1 MKRLVLSLGTFVIAA
16 LGQLTFGQTTLPC
29 TTDVTKPK
37 VFVVQ
42 PSLAGFGAGTQADPY
57 KLRLTVPQ
65 GSSGQ
70 AVAYVYGD
78 SGNVAYFTPSNLAD
92 GVAKVVIPAASTYS
106 GNPSNPAGTSNVVI
120 AHSRDNCGTVRLGG
134 TPSPQAPYTSVK
146 YPKMTISRGVFTCA
160 DVPLGPI
167 QVFYYSTDQAGNLD
181 TTAPRS
187 FWVRVYDISAPTAI
201 GKNQTIA
208 LDATGNLTLS
218 QAQING
224 FNNGSFSDCSANLQ
238 YSVNRT
244 SFNCSDVGAPVALT
258 LTVTNPSNGQSSTT
272 AVTLTVT
279 DVTAPLITVN
289 ATQTAPFNLVLG
301 ANGTGTVTLA
311 NLATVSDACTANPT
325 TTVTPSSFS
334 CAHVGLQTVTITSTD
349 ARGNSSTATAYVN
362 VIDATNP
369 TIVWNHVV
377 ANTPNTYEVRMS
389 GTYGATGSVQLNAGT
404 FFTAADAC
412 GAPTVVFTPATLA
425 CANVN
430 TPVAVAY
437 SVTDVNGNVVTGTVN
452 LVLRDQILPV
462 ANAVAS
468 LSRTIGT
475 VSGAN
480 QNGQGVAIVTP
491 NLVENGST
499 DNCSVQTQQLALAA
513 TGPWVSSLSFSCT
526 DIGTR
531 NIFYRVLDQ
540 SGNASTP
547 KTVALT
553 VTDVTAPVT
562 NTINYVYIL
571 YTNNMLNGEISVPPG
586 ALDPT
591 SYDNCG
597 IVSKTVTPR
606 YTFTCADVNQIF
618 TLTVTNVDAAGNTSS
633 GTAQVRVV
641 DVTQPVITVTNQNA
655 TLGAN
660 GTVNILTSAAVTA
673 TDECGIDS
681 LWLSKTLFTCAD
693 LGVNTINAFAR
704 DNSGLQRIEQ
714 LTVTIT
720 DQLAPTLNV
729 VASPITKSV
738 GTNGTASIA
747 LSDVFVSAS
756 DNCTAQP
763 VITYS
768 PTTISCAN
776 GTSAVVTVTARDAS
790 NNVTTKTVTVS
801 IVDAIAP
808 TLTAISTQPTVA
820 LGSNGTAS
828 ITASSLV
835 ASMTDN
841 CGTPVL
847 TSSQV
852 QFTCADKGV
861 QTISLTAT
869 DASGNATTVT
879 RTVLVEDN
887 SAPILATVAGTVTR
901 ALNASGSYTIQQNDV
916 VASATDN
923 CGITSLTW
931 SPLTLSCNDIAA
943 GGLITIT
950 AVDAEGN
957 STQAT
962 KLVNVIDNINPVLTL
977 NRANGDT
984 IRLDSNGVR
993 RVAINTGSSNQAPS
1007 GIDYIA
1013 SVTDNC
1019 GPVTN
1024 ALYVDGVL
1032 AANGFRDLNCL
1043 DVSRLFRTLP
1053 TNPNG
1058 LRQFTVVS
1066 TDAYGN
1072 TDTKSLS
1079 LFVVDLWAPKVF
1091 PKNTIYY
1098 LPQSGTG
1105 TASITVNA
1113 NVYNASTN
1121 PYGLDSASSDPC
1133 NIQESVGLTRGL
1145 LDSATQITPSASRTY
1160 DCGDLGDNFYFL
1172 KITDVNLNSAAVG
1185 ARVTVMDTIRPRL
1198 PLNAI
1203 AAEDTV
1209 FVNAAGNATYAPS
1222 VRSWIKRN
1230 VLDNISDCGL
1240 TFSASRTAFTCN
1252 DVKYTLDGNGFSQ
1265 YDVANSVY
1273 SVGVTVTDVAG
1284 NARVFNVP
1292 VRVMDRIRP
1301 TLVRDTFYVSLTNG
1315 IATVT
1320 AAQVLVTGYGTPG
1333 TPGYSAPVASDN
1345 CGLDILTAGISREIF
1360 FCENVGV
1367 NAMTA
1372 TIKDKSGNFSFL
1384 NFTVVVSDNV
1394 KPVAAT
1400 TASSY
1405 IVNLGATGSFLLR
1418 GRSDGGSTPT
1428 STHNPTF
1435 ASWLAPSTD
1444 DCGRLD
1450 YSAQLPALTCDSV
1463 GKTFNLKLYVADR
1476 NFPTTNKDTV
1486 TVAVTVRDLIAP
1498 TITGPINPVA
1508 LSLGAS
1514 GTAVVNLSQFNSR
1527 VSDNCSFVLSNKRNP
1542 YTCAQL
1548 GSNWDTLIATDAY
1561 GNKARLPF
1569 QVNVVDAVDPTVV
1582 VKSAPTRIYLGAD
1595 GLARIRFNATSGAPS
1610 NLVWQYVDSATTD
1623 NCTFTGTITSR
1634 DLFNCADAG
1643 TVVPVTGFVTDLSG
1657 NQVLFNTSVRIVDT
1671 VSPIFTSVQTAAI
1684 TVFAPENDCMQLVTW
1699 ATPTFTNADQN
1710 CPGSITVT
1718 YTMDGQPVATNLML
1732 VPVGV
1737 HQLVTTATDPW
1748 GNSRSAAAVVT
1759 VIDTTE
1765 PTAVLKPMAMVYVN
1779 AGGNVNVTSTDVLQ
1793 AINENCEVD
1802 TVIVSPNTFSCADL
1816 GLQTVSVTVLDVNGL
1831 SSTYSVNVTVVDNT
1845 APTINLVSTTPTV
1858 ALGATGTAS
1867 ITLAQLLATAGV
1879 TDNCT
1884 SPVTN
1889 VTLSKSSF
1897 TCTDKG
1903 VVSIVIT
1910 ATDGQGNTTVVSKEV
1925 NVVDAVAPVLTTKP
1939 ATLYL
1944 NASGQAQ
1951 LVSAAVVNALS
1962 TSDNCDQNLTYT
1974 LSKSVF
1980 SCADRGVNSV
1990 SVTATDD
1997 DGNATT
2003 LAAAVTVLDTV
2014 KPTLT
2019 LAGTTRT
2026 VTLGANGLGSITAN
2040 SLISNMADNCGIASV
2055 ILSDSTFNCA
2065 NVAAPQVVNVSV
2077 VDFAGNVRTRQ
2088 VTVTV
2093 VDPIAPV
2100 ITVKSTVAPKN
2111 LDANGIALI
2120 SLTDVVQDITDNCT
2134 ASNLIAV
2141 TYSPV
2146 SVNCTQVGSV
2156 TVTIN
2161 AVDASGNATTA
2172 TKVIEVRDQL
2182 APALVTKTY
2191 TLALNAFGNGQITS
2205 TNVINSLT
2213 DNCGTPTVTLS
2224 KTNFDCTNLGVNSV
2238 VVTAVDAN
2246 GNSVSSTAAVTVV
2259 DNTAPVL
2266 NTPSTPVVV
2275 TLSASGT
2282 ATLAQNAVVVSA
2294 TDNCSPVTVVY
2305 SPSVFN
2311 CTNVG
2316 NNTVTVTATDAS
2328 NNVTTANVAVT
2339 VQDVTAPVINV
2350 VAASVTKQLSATGSV
2365 NILLSDVMTSVT
2377 DNCTASSAITVT
2389 YTPSV
2394 VNCNGKGNV
2403 PVTITAT
2410 DASGNTATTVKN
2422 VLVVD
2427 VINPTISLTSTT
2439 LSLPLNAAGNASIPV
2454 GFATAT
2460 DNCGAPALTFS
2471 KSTFDCA
2478 NLGVNNVTVTA
2489 VDGSGNT
2496 ATAQITVT
2504 VVDNTAPALTLVSG
2518 PINVALSATGTAS
2531 VNAAGLVANATDN
2544 CAVSTITVSPNT
2556 FSCANIGA
2564 NTVTVIA
2571 TDATGNATS
2580 QTIQVNVVD
2589 NLAPVVTTVAT
2600 VPNIVLGANGTAS
2613 ITAAAVVSSVVDN
2626 CTTNP
2631 NVVITPNVFTC
2642 ADLGQVSVTI
2652 FASDAAG
2659 NISTTT
2665 KVVTVVDASA
2675 PVLVSTPQNVT
2686 LAACNANFTYAY
2698 QVTDNCGY
2706 TATMTAGYASGSLFP
2721 VGTTAVTWQF
2731 ADQSGNVTTHTFNVT
2746 VLPLGTYT
2754 LPSVNQVCA
2763 DNGPVNLTNGQA
2775 GLVFTG
2781 AGVADAGTTFR
2792 PSLVAPGTYTLNFVY
2807 TDANSCTQTGTYTI
2821 TVVPAQAKPSIVQVG
2836 ATTIESSLNGAAY
2849 LWFKNG
2855 APIAG
2860 AVNKQYTFTS
2870 GGNYEVRVTNL
2881 YGCSAKSNGFVVSA
2895 NGLSNDEIIKSVS
2908 LFPNP
2913 TASVVTVATSFE
2925 VPEPMNITV
2934 VDMRGA
2940 VIYTATMER
2949 GSLSH
2954 TIDMNAWPAATY
2966 QVILSN
2972 KSGDLSQVERVI
2984 KID

>member
-16 LGQLTFGQTTLPC
+16 LGQFSFGQTTLPC

-65 GSSGQ
+65 GSNGQ
-70 AVAYVYGD
+70 AIAYVYGD

-106 GNPSNPAGTSNVVI
+106 GNPSSPGGGSNIVI
-120 AHSRDNCGTVRLGG
+120 AHSSDNCGTTRLGAVG
-134 TPSPQAPYTSVK
+134 PPAPQAPYTSVK

-160 DVPLGPI
+160 DVALGPI
-167 QVFYYSTDQAGNLD
+167 QIFYYSTDQSGNLD
-181 TTAPRS
+181 TINPRS

-201 GKNQTIA
+201 GTNQTIA
-208 LDATGNLTLS
+208 LDATGNLTLT
-218 QAQING
+218 QAQINA

-244 SFNCSDVGAPVALT
+244 SFGCSDVGAPVALT

-272 AVTLTVT
+272 PVTLTVT
-279 DVTAPLITVN
+279 DVTAPAIAVS
-289 ATQTAPFNLVLG
+289 ATSASPYNLVLSAG
-301 ANGTGTVTLA
+301 GTGTVTLA

-325 TTVTPSSFS
+325 TVISPSTFG
-334 CAHVGLQTVTITSTD
+334 CAQVGLQTVTITSTD
-349 ARGNSSTATAYVN
+349 ARGNVSTATAVVN
-362 VIDATNP
+362 VTDATNP
-369 TIVWNHVV
+369 SIVWNNAVQ
-377 ANTPNTYEVRMS
+377 NTPNTYEVLMS
-389 GTYGATGSVQLNAGT
+389 GTYGANGTVQLNAGT
-404 FFTAADAC
+404 FFTVADAC
-412 GAPTVVFTPATLA
+412 GAPTVVFNPSTLA

-430 TPVAVAY
+430 TPVSVAY
-437 SVTDVNGNVVTGTVN
+437 TVTDVNGNAITGTVD
-452 LVLRDQILPV
+452 LILRDNIFPV
-462 ANAVAS
+462 ANAVTS
-468 LSRTIGT
+468 LSRTLST

-491 NLVENGST
+491 NMVENGST
-499 DNCSVQTQQLALAA
+499 DNCSVQTQQLALSA
-513 TGPWVSSLSFSCT
+513 TGPWLSSLSFTCSQV
-526 DIGTR
+526 GAR
-531 NIFYRVLDQ
+531 NIYYRVLDQ

-547 KTVALT
+547 RTVSLT
-553 VTDVTAPVT
+553 VTDATAPVT

-606 YTFTCADVNQIF
+606 YTFTCADVNQVF
-618 TLTVTNVDAAGNTSS
+618 TLTVTNVDAAGNTSF

-660 GTVNILTSAAVTA
+660 GTVNILTNAAVTA

-704 DNSGLQRIEQ
+704 DNSGLTRTTQ

-720 DQLAPTLNV
+720 DQLAPALNL
-729 VASPITKSV
+729 VASPITKQV
-738 GTNGTASIA
+738 GANGSATIS
-747 LSDVFVSAS
+747 LSDVFVSS
-756 DNCTAQP
+756 TDNCTAQP
-763 VITYS
+763 VITFS
-768 PTTISCAN
+768 PTTVNCSN
-776 GTSAVVTVTARDAS
+776 GTSALVTVTSRDAS
-790 NNVTTKTVTVS
+790 NNVTTGTVTVN
-801 IVDAIAP
+801 IVDPIG
-808 TLTAISTQPTVA
+808 PTVTA
-820 LGSNGTAS
+820 VSTRPTVVLGSNGTAS
-828 ITASSLV
+828 LTLSQLGSA
-835 ASMTDN
+835 TDN

-847 TSSQV
+847 TASQL
-852 QFTCADKGV
+852 QFTCADKGI
-861 QTISLTAT
+861 QTITLTAT
-869 DASGNATTVT
+869 DASGNVSTTT
-879 RTVLVEDN
+879 RTVEVVDN
-887 SAPILATVAGTVTR
+887 AAPVVTVVSGTVTR
-901 ALNASGSYTIQQNDV
+901 ALNAAGSYTILESDV

-923 CGITSLTW
+923 CEVTSLTW
-931 SPLTLSCNDIAA
+931 SPLTLNCNDIAT
-943 GGLITIT
+943 GRLVTVT
-950 AVDAEGN
+950 VKDAQN
-957 STQAT
+957 NTTVVT
-962 KLVNVIDNINPVLTL
+962 KTVNVVDNMNPVLTL

-984 IRLDSNGVR
+984 IRLDSLGQR
-993 RVAINTGSSNQAPS
+993 LVAINTGSSQVSNS

-1032 AANGFRDLNCL
+1032 ASNGSRQLTCL
-1043 DVSRLFRTLP
+1043 DVSRLFRSLP
-1053 TNPNG
+1053 SNPDG

-1072 TDTKSLS
+1072 SDTKSLS
-1079 LFVVDLWAPKVF
+1079 LFVIDLWAPKVF
-1091 PKNTIYY
+1091 PKNTVYY
-1098 LPQSGTG
+1098 LPQSVMG

-1113 NVYNASTN
+1113 NPYNLNTN
-1121 PYGLDSASSDPC
+1121 PFGLDSASSDPC
-1133 NIQESVGLTRGL
+1133 NDQEQVNLTRGL
-1145 LDSATQITPSASRTY
+1145 LDSATQITPTQSRTY
-1160 DCGDLGDNFYFL
+1160 DCENLGENLYFL

-1185 ARVTVMDTIRPRL
+1185 ARVIVMDTIRPSL
-1198 PLNAI
+1198 PNNVVP
-1203 AAEDTV
+1203 AEDTV
-1209 FVNAAGNATYAPS
+1209 FVNAAGVAVFNPNGN
-1222 VRSWIKRN
+1222 SWISQN
-1230 VLDNISDCGL
+1230 VVDNISDCGF
-1240 TFSASRTAFTCN
+1240 TFNANRTNFTCE
-1252 DVKYTLDGNGFSQ
+1252 DIEYTLDGNGFSQ

-1273 SVGVTVTDVAG
+1273 TVAVTVTDAAG
-1284 NARVFNVP
+1284 NARIFDVP

-1301 TLVRDTFYVSLTNG
+1301 TLVRDTFYVNLVNG
-1315 IATVT
+1315 VATVT
-1320 AAQVLVTGYGTPG
+1320 AAEVLVTGYGTPG
-1333 TPGYSAPVASDN
+1333 AANYSAPIASDN
-1345 CGLDILTAGISREIF
+1345 CGLDMLTAAISREVF
-1360 FCENVGV
+1360 FCQNVGV

-1384 NFTVVVSDNV
+1384 NFTVVVSDDV

-1405 IVNLGATGSFLLR
+1405 VVNLGATGSFLLR

-1463 GKTFNLKLYVADR
+1463 GQTFNLDLYVADR
-1476 NFPTTNKDTV
+1476 NFPISNKDTV
-1486 TVAVTVRDLIAP
+1486 TVSVTVRDLIAP
-1498 TITGPINPVA
+1498 VITGPINPVA
-1508 LSLGAS
+1508 LSLGAN
-1514 GTAVVNLSQFNSR
+1514 GTAAINLAPFNSL

-1548 GSNWDTLIATDAY
+1548 GSNWDTLIATDLY
-1561 GNKARLPF
+1561 GNKTKLPF

-1582 VKSAPTRIYLGAD
+1582 VKSAPTRIYLGTD

-1610 NLVWQYVDSATTD
+1610 NLVWQYIDSATTD
-1623 NCTFTGTITSR
+1623 NCSFTGTITSR
-1634 DLFNCADAG
+1634 DLFNCSDAN
-1643 TVVPVTGFVTDLSG
+1643 TVIPVTGLVTDASG
-1657 NQVLFNTSVRIVDT
+1657 NQVPFATSVRVVDT
-1671 VSPIFTSVQTAAI
+1671 VAPIFTTVQTAPI
-1684 TVFAPENDCMQLVTW
+1684 SVYAPENDCMQLVTW
-1699 ATPTFTNADQN
+1699 AVPTFTNADQN
-1710 CPGSITVT
+1710 CPGSIAVT
-1718 YTMDGQPVATNLML
+1718 YTMDGNPVATNLML

-1759 VIDTTE
+1759 VTDTTV
-1765 PTAVLKPMAMVYVN
+1765 PTAVLKPSAMVYLN

-1802 TVIVSPNTFSCADL
+1802 TVIVTPNTFSCAQL
-1816 GLQTVSVTVLDVNGL
+1816 GLRQVTVTVLDVNGL
-1831 SSTYSVNVTVVDNT
+1831 SNTYTTNVTVVDNS
-1845 APTINLVSTTPTV
+1845 APIINLVSGIPTV
-1858 ALGATGTAS
+1858 TLNASGTAT
-1867 ITLAQLLATAGV
+1867 ITAATLATSV

-1884 SPVTN
+1884 NPVTN

-1897 TCTDKG
+1897 NCTDKG

-1910 ATDGQGNTTVVSKEV
+1910 ATDAQGNTTVLSKEV
-1925 NVVDAVAPVLTTKP
+1925 NVVDAVAPVLTTQA

-1944 NASGQAQ
+1944 NSAGQAQ
-1951 LVSAAVVNALS
+1951 LVSSAVVNAAQ

-2003 LAAAVTVLDTV
+2003 LAAAVTVLDTI
-2014 KPTLT
+2014 KPSLT
-2019 LAGTTRT
+2019 LANATRT
-2026 VTLGANGLGSITAN
+2026 VTLNAAGSASVTAS

-2055 ILSDSTFNCA
+2055 ILSDSTFSCA
-2065 NVAAPQVVNVSV
+2065 DVVAPQVINVSV

-2093 VDPIAPV
+2093 LDQIAPV
-2100 ITVKSTVAPKN
+2100 IALKSIVAPKN
-2111 LDANGIALI
+2111 LDANGVALI
-2120 SLTDVVQDITDNCT
+2120 SLSDVVLDIQDNCT
-2134 ASNLIAV
+2134 PANLITV
-2141 TYSPV
+2141 THTPV
-2146 SVNCTQVGSV
+2146 SVNCSQVGSV
-2156 TVTIN
+2156 MVTVT
-2161 AVDASGNATTA
+2161 AVDASGNTTTV
-2172 TKVIEVRDQL
+2172 TKAIEVRDQL
-2182 APALVTKTY
+2182 APTLVTKSY
-2191 TLALNAFGNGQITS
+2191 TLALNAFGNGQITQN
-2205 TNVINSLT
+2205 NVIQTLT

-2238 VVTAVDAN
+2238 VVSATDAN
-2246 GNSVSSTAAVTVV
+2246 GNSVSFTAAVTVV

-2266 NTPSTPVVV
+2266 TTPSTPVVL
-2275 TLSASGT
+2275 TLNAAGS
-2282 ATLAQNAVVVSA
+2282 ATLAQNAVVVS
-2294 TDNCSPVTVVY
+2294 TSDNCSPVTVAY
-2305 SPSVFN
+2305 SPSAFN
-2311 CTNVG
+2311 CTNLG
-2316 NNTVTVTATDAS
+2316 NNTVSVTATDAS
-2328 NNVTTANVAVT
+2328 GNVTTANVAVT
-2339 VQDVTAPVINV
+2339 VLDGIAPTINV
-2350 VAASVTKQLSATGSV
+2350 VTGTVTKQLSATGSV
-2365 NILLSDVMTSVT
+2365 TILVADVMQSVT
-2377 DNCTASSAITVT
+2377 DNCTASGAISVAISPT
-2389 YTPSV
+2389 V
-2394 VNCNGKGNV
+2394 VNCSGKGNV

-2410 DASGNTATTVKN
+2410 DASGNVSTMVKN

-2427 VINPTISLTSTT
+2427 AINPTISLTSAT
-2439 LSLPLNAAGNASIPV
+2439 LSLPLNAAGNASIPA

-2460 DNCGAPALTFS
+2460 DNCGAPTLSFS

-2496 ATAQITVT
+2496 ATAQIVVT
-2504 VVDNTAPALTLVSG
+2504 VVDNTAPLLTLVNG
-2518 PINVALSATGTAS
+2518 PVNVALNATGTAT
-2531 VNAAGLVANATDN
+2531 VNAANLVANATDN
-2544 CAVSTITVSPNT
+2544 CAVTTITVSPNT

-2564 NTVTVIA
+2564 NTVTVTA
-2571 TDATGNATS
+2571 TDASGNSTPV
-2580 QTIQVNVVD
+2580 TIQVNVVD
-2589 NLAPVVTTVAT
+2589 NLAPVVTTVTSVPT
-2600 VPNIVLGANGTAS
+2600 VQLGANGTVS
-2613 ITAAAVVSSVVDN
+2613 ITAAALVSTVVDN

-2665 KVVTVVDASA
+2665 KVINVVDATAPVVVSA
-2675 PVLVSTPQNVT
+2675 PQTVT
-2686 LAACNANFTYAY
+2686 LAACNAVFNYNY

-2706 TATMTAGYASGSLFP
+2706 TATMTSGYASGTLFP
-2721 VGTTAVTWQF
+2721 VGTTTVTWQF

-2763 DNGPVNLTNGQA
+2763 DNGPVNLTNGQT

-2781 AGVADAGTTFR
+2781 AGVADGGTTFR
-2792 PSLVAPGTYTLNFVY
+2792 PSLVAAGTYTLNFVY

-2836 ATTIESSLNGAAY
+2836 ATTIESSLSGAAY

-2860 AVNKQYTFTS
+2860 AVNKQYSFTS

-2908 LFPNP
+2908 VFPNP

-2925 VPEPMNITV
+2925 VPEAMSIVV

-2949 GSLSH
+2949 GSLAH
-2954 TIDMNAWPAATY
+2954 TIDMSAWPAATY

>member
-16 LGQLTFGQTTLPC
+16 LGQLSFGQTTLPC

-42 PSLAGFGAGTQADPY
+42 PSLGGFGAGTQLDPY

-65 GSSGQ
+65 GSNGP

-78 SGNVAYFTPSNLAD
+78 SGNVAYFTPSTLAD
-92 GVAKVVIPAASTYS
+92 GVAKVVIPASSTYS
-106 GNPSNPAGTSNVVI
+106 GSPSSPSGTSNVVI

-134 TPSPQAPYTSVK
+134 TPSPQAPYTSLK

-160 DVPLGPI
+160 DVALGPI

-181 TTAPRS
+181 TINPRS
-187 FWVRVYDISAPTAI
+187 FWVRVYDISAPTAV

-208 LDATGNLTLS
+208 LDATGNLTLT

-238 YSVNRT
+238 YSVSRT
-244 SFNCSDVGAPVALT
+244 SFSCSDLGAPVALT
-258 LTVTNPSNGQSSTT
+258 LTVTNPSNGQSST
-272 AVTLTVT
+272 APVTLTVT
-279 DVTAPLITVN
+279 DVTAPAITVG

-301 ANGTGTVTLA
+301 ANGIGTVTLA
-311 NLATVSDACTANPT
+311 NLATVSDACTSNPT
-325 TTVTPSSFS
+325 TTITPSSFS
-334 CAHVGLQTVTITSTD
+334 CAQVGVRTVTITSTD

-362 VIDATNP
+362 VVDATNP

-377 ANTPNTYEVRMS
+377 SITTNTYEVRMS

-412 GAPTVVFTPATLA
+412 GAPTVVFTPATLT
-425 CANVN
+425 CTDVN

-462 ANAVAS
+462 ANAVAT
-468 LSRTIGT
+468 LSRTIGG

-480 QNGQGVAIVTP
+480 QNGQGVAVVTP

-513 TGPWVSSLSFSCT
+513 TGPWLSSLSFSCAQV
-526 DIGTR
+526 GTR

-540 SGNASTP
+540 SGNVSTT

-606 YTFTCADVNQIF
+606 YTFTCADVNQVF

-681 LWLSKTLFTCAD
+681 LWLSKTVFTCAD

-704 DNSGLQRIEQ
+704 DNSGLTRTTQ

-720 DQLAPTLNV
+720 DQLAPTLNL
-729 VASPITKSV
+729 VASPITKQV
-738 GTNGTASIA
+738 GANGTAAIV
-747 LSDVFVSAS
+747 LSDVFVSS
-756 DNCTAQP
+756 TDNCTAQP
-763 VITYS
+763 VITFS
-768 PTTISCAN
+768 PTTVNCSN
-776 GTSAVVTVTARDAS
+776 GTSAVVTVTSRDAS
-790 NNVTTKTVTVS
+790 NNVTTGTVTVN
-801 IVDAIAP
+801 IEDAIAP
-808 TLTAISTQPTVA
+808 VLTATTSQPIVA
-820 LGSNGTAS
+820 LGANGTAS
-828 ITASSLV
+828 ISAMFLV
-835 ASMTDN
+835 ATMTDN
-841 CGTPVL
+841 CGTPTL
-847 TSSQV
+847 TASQT
-852 QFTCADKGV
+852 QFTCADIGV

-879 RTVLVEDN
+879 RTVLVKDN
-887 SAPILATVAGTVTR
+887 SAPAVTTVAGTVTR
-901 ALNASGSYTIQQNDV
+901 ALNAAGSYTIQQSDI
-916 VASATDN
+916 VASAADN

-931 SPLTLSCNDIAA
+931 SPLTLNCSDIAT
-943 GGLITIT
+943 GRLVTVT
-950 AVDAEGN
+950 VKDAAN
-957 STQAT
+957 NTTVVT
-962 KLVNVIDNINPVLTL
+962 KTVNVVDNTNPVLTL

-984 IRLDSNGVR
+984 IRLDSNGQRV
-993 RVAINTGSSNQAPS
+993 VAINTGSNQVSNS

-1024 ALYVDGVL
+1024 ALFVDGVL
-1032 AANGFRDLNCL
+1032 AASGQRSLTCL

-1053 TNPNG
+1053 ANPNG
-1058 LRQFTVVS
+1058 LRTFTVVS

-1091 PKNTIYY
+1091 PKNTVYY

-1113 NVYNASTN
+1113 NVHSSNN
-1121 PYGLDSASSDPC
+1121 PFGLDSASSDPC
-1133 NIQESVGLTRGL
+1133 NDQENLALTRGL
-1145 LDSATQITPSASRTY
+1145 LDSATQITPTASRTY

-1185 ARVTVMDTIRPRL
+1185 ARVVVMDTIRPRL

-1222 VRSWIKRN
+1222 VRSWIKSN
-1230 VLDNISDCGL
+1230 VLDNISACGL
-1240 TFSASRTAFTCN
+1240 TFGASRTAFTCN
-1252 DVKYTLDGNGFSQ
+1252 DVIYTLDGNGFSQ

-1273 SVGVTVTDVAG
+1273 SVGVTVTDAAG

-1345 CGLDILTAGISREIF
+1345 CGLDVLTAAVSREIF

-1405 IVNLGATGSFLLR
+1405 IVNLGATGTFTLR
-1418 GRSDGGSTPT
+1418 GRSDGGTTAT

-1435 ASWLAPSTD
+1435 ASWLTPSTD

-1486 TVAVTVRDLIAP
+1486 TVSVTVRDLIAP

-1508 LSLGAS
+1508 LSLGAN

-1582 VKSAPTRIYLGAD
+1582 VKSAPTRIYLGTD
-1595 GLARIRFNATSGAPS
+1595 GLARIRFNATSGS
-1610 NLVWQYVDSATTD
+1610 TSSLVWQYVDSATTD
-1623 NCTFTGTITSR
+1623 NCSFTGSITSR
-1634 DLFNCADAG
+1634 DLFNCADAN
-1643 TVVPVTGFVTDLSG
+1643 TVIPVTGLVTDASG
-1657 NQVLFNTSVRIVDT
+1657 NQVPFATSVRVVDT
-1671 VSPIFTSVQTAAI
+1671 VAPIFATVQTAPI
-1684 TVFAPENDCMQLVTW
+1684 TVIAPENDCMQLVTW
-1699 ATPTFTNADQN
+1699 AIPTFSSVNQN
-1710 CPGSITVT
+1710 CPNVPTVT
-1718 YTMDGQPVATNLML
+1718 YFMDGNPVATNLML

-1737 HQLVTTATDPW
+1737 HQLVTTATDQW

-1759 VIDTTE
+1759 VRDTTK
-1765 PTAVLKPMAMVYVN
+1765 PTAVLKPMAMVFVN
-1779 AGGNVNVTSTDVLQ
+1779 ANGNVNVTSTDVLQ

-1802 TVIVSPNTFSCADL
+1802 TVIVSPNTFSCGQL
-1816 GLQTVSVTVLDVNGL
+1816 GLRAVTVTVLDVNGL
-1831 SSTYSVNVTVVDNT
+1831 SNTYSTNVTVVDNT

-1858 ALGATGTAS
+1858 ALGAAGSAT
-1867 ITLAQLLATAGV
+1867 ITLATLATSV

-1884 SPVTN
+1884 NPVTN

-1910 ATDGQGNTTVVSKEV
+1910 ATDGKGNTTVVSKEV

-1980 SCADRGVNSV
+1980 SCTDRGVNSV
-1990 SVTATDD
+1990 AVTATDD

-2014 KPTLT
+2014 KPSLT
-2019 LAGTTRT
+2019 LASAART
-2026 VTLGANGLGSITAN
+2026 VTLGANGLASITSS

-2065 NVAAPQVVNVSV
+2065 NVVAPQVVNVSV
-2077 VDFAGNVRTRQ
+2077 VDFAGNIRTRQ

-2093 VDPIAPV
+2093 VDPIAPL

-2120 SLTDVVQDITDNCT
+2120 SLTDVVQGITDNCT

-2213 DNCGTPTVTLS
+2213 DNCGTPTVSLS

-2266 NTPSTPVVV
+2266 TTPSTPVVV
-2275 TLSASGT
+2275 ALSTAGT
-2282 ATLAQNAVVVSA
+2282 ASLAQNAVVVS
-2294 TDNCSPVTVVY
+2294 TSDNCSPVTVVY

-2328 NNVTTANVAVT
+2328 GNVTTANVSVT

-2350 VAASVTKQLSATGSV
+2350 VAAAVTKQLSAAGSV
-2365 NILLSDVMTSVT
+2365 NILLSDVMSSAT
-2377 DNCTASSAITVT
+2377 DNCTASSAIAVT

-2410 DASGNTATTVKN
+2410 DASGNTTTTVKN

-2504 VVDNTAPALTLVSG
+2504 VVDNTAPALTLVNG
-2518 PINVALSATGTAS
+2518 PISVALSATGTAT

-2544 CAVSTITVSPNT
+2544 CAVTTIAVSPNT

-2564 NTVTVIA
+2564 NTVTVTA
-2571 TDATGNATS
+2571 TDASGNATA

-2626 CTTNP
+2626 CTTSP

-2665 KVVTVVDASA
+2665 KVVTVVDATA
-2675 PVLVSTPQNVT
+2675 PVLVNAPQTVT
-2686 LAACNANFTYAY
+2686 LAACNATFTYAY

-2721 VGTTAVTWQF
+2721 VGTTTVTWQF

-2763 DNGPVNLTNGQA
+2763 DNGPVNLTNGQT

-2781 AGVADAGTTFR
+2781 AGVTDAGATFR

-2807 TDANSCTQTGTYTI
+2807 TDANSCTQTGTFTI

-2836 ATTIESSLNGAAY
+2836 ATTIESSLSGAAY

-2881 YGCSAKSNGFVVSA
+2881 FGCSAKSNGFVVSA

-2913 TASVVTVATSFE
+2913 TTSVVTVATSFE

-2954 TIDMNAWPAATY
+2954 TIDMNSWPAATY

>member
-16 LGQLTFGQTTLPC
+16 LGQLSFGQTTLPC

-42 PSLAGFGAGTQADPY
+42 PSLGGFGDGTQLDPY
-57 KLRLTVPQ
+57 KLRLTAPQ
-65 GSSGQ
+65 GSNGL
-70 AVAYVYGD
+70 AVAYLYGD
-78 SGNVAYFTPSNLAD
+78 SGNVAYFTPSTLAD
-92 GVAKVVIPAASTYS
+92 GVAKVVIPASSTYS
-106 GNPSNPAGTSNVVI
+106 GSPSSPAGTSNIVI

-146 YPKMTISRGVFTCA
+146 YPKMTISRGAFTCA
-160 DVPLGPI
+160 DVALGPI
-167 QVFYYSTDQAGNLD
+167 QVFYYSTDQAGNFD
-181 TTAPRS
+181 TINPRS
-187 FWVRVYDISAPTAI
+187 FWVRVYDISAPTAV

-208 LDATGNLTLS
+208 LDATGNLTLT

-238 YSVNRT
+238 YSVSRT
-244 SFNCSDVGAPVALT
+244 SFDCTDLGAPVALT
-258 LTVTNPSNGQSSTT
+258 LTVTNPSNGQSST
-272 AVTLTVT
+272 APVTLTVT
-279 DVTAPLITVN
+279 DVTAPAISVS
-289 ATQTAPFNLVLG
+289 ATSASPYNLVLTAG
-301 ANGTGTVTLA
+301 GTGTVTLA

-325 TTVTPSSFS
+325 TVISPATFG
-334 CAHVGLQTVTITSTD
+334 CAQVGLQTVTITSTD
-349 ARGNSSTATAYVN
+349 ARGNVSTASAVVN
-362 VIDATNP
+362 VTDATNP

-377 ANTPNTYEVRMS
+377 TAAVNTYEVRMS

-412 GAPTVVFTPATLA
+412 GAPTVVFTPATLT
-425 CANVN
+425 CTDVN

-437 SVTDVNGNVVTGTVN
+437 SVTDVNGNVITGTVN
-452 LVLRDQILPV
+452 LVLVDQITPV
-462 ANAVAS
+462 ANAVAT

-480 QNGQGVAIVTP
+480 QNGQGVAVVTP

-499 DNCSVQTQQLALAA
+499 DNCSVQIQQLAISAN
-513 TGPWVSSLSFSCT
+513 GPWFPSLAFNCSLV
-526 DIGTR
+526 GAR

-553 VTDVTAPVT
+553 VTDATAPVT

-571 YTNNMLNGEISVPPG
+571 YTNNMLSGEISVPPG

-606 YTFTCADVNQIF
+606 YTFTCADVNQVF

-681 LWLSKTLFTCAD
+681 LWLSKTVFTCAD

-704 DNSGLQRIEQ
+704 DNSGLTRTTQ

-720 DQLAPTLNV
+720 DQLAPTLNL
-729 VASPITKSV
+729 VASPITKQV
-738 GTNGTASIA
+738 GANGTAAIV
-747 LSDVFVSAS
+747 LSDVFVSS
-756 DNCTAQP
+756 TDNCTAQP
-763 VITYS
+763 VITFS
-768 PTTISCAN
+768 PTTVNCSN
-776 GTSAVVTVTARDAS
+776 GTSAVVTVTSRDAS
-790 NNVTTKTVTVS
+790 NNVTTGTVTVN
-801 IVDAIAP
+801 IEDAIAP
-808 TLTAISTQPTVA
+808 TVTAVSTRPTVV
-820 LGSNGTAS
+820 LGSNGAAS
-828 ITASSLV
+828 LTVSQLGSA
-835 ASMTDN
+835 TDN
-841 CGTPVL
+841 CGTPAL
-847 TSSQV
+847 TASQL
-852 QFTCADKGV
+852 QFTCADKGI
-861 QTISLTAT
+861 QTITLTAT
-869 DASGNATTVT
+869 DASGNVSTTT
-879 RTVLVEDN
+879 RTVEVVDN
-887 SAPILATVAGTVTR
+887 ASPSVTVVSGTVTR
-901 ALNASGSYTIQQNDV
+901 ALNASGSYTIQESDV
-916 VASATDN
+916 VASAADN
-923 CGITSLTW
+923 CGVTSLTW
-931 SPLTLSCNDIAA
+931 SPLTLNCNDIAT
-943 GGLITIT
+943 GRLVTVT
-950 AVDAEGN
+950 VKDAAN
-957 STQAT
+957 NTTVVT
-962 KLVNVIDNINPVLTL
+962 KTVNVVDNTNPVLTL

-984 IRLDSNGVR
+984 IRLDSNGQR
-993 RVAINTGSSNQAPS
+993 IVAINTGSNQVSNS

-1024 ALYVDGVL
+1024 ALFVDGVL
-1032 AANGFRDLNCL
+1032 AASGQRQLTCL
-1043 DVSRLFRTLP
+1043 DVSRLFSTLP
-1053 TNPNG
+1053 LNPNG
-1058 LRQFTVVS
+1058 LRTFTVVS

-1072 TDTKSLS
+1072 SDTKSLS
-1079 LFVVDLWAPKVF
+1079 LFVVDLWAPQVF

-1113 NVYNASTN
+1113 NVHSTN
-1121 PYGLDSASSDPC
+1121 NPFGLDSASSDPC
-1133 NIQESVGLTRGL
+1133 NDQESIAITRGL
-1145 LDSATQITPSASRTY
+1145 LDSATQITPTASRTY

-1185 ARVTVMDTIRPRL
+1185 ARVIVMDTIRPSL

-1222 VRSWIKRN
+1222 VSSWIKSN
-1230 VLDNISDCGL
+1230 VLDNISVCGL
-1240 TFSASRTAFTCN
+1240 TFGASRTAFTCA

-1284 NARVFNVP
+1284 NARLFNVP
-1292 VRVMDRIRP
+1292 VRVMDRIKP

-1315 IATVT
+1315 SAIVT
-1320 AAQVLVTGYGTPG
+1320 AAQILVTGYGTPG
-1333 TPGYSAPVASDN
+1333 TPGYSPPVASDN
-1345 CGLDILTAGISREIF
+1345 CGLDLLTAGVSRELF
-1360 FCENVGV
+1360 FCEQVGV
-1367 NAMTA
+1367 NSMTA
-1372 TIKDKSGNFSFL
+1372 TIKDKSGNESYL
-1384 NFTVVVSDNV
+1384 IFTVVVSDNV

-1405 IVNLGATGSFLLR
+1405 IVNLGATGTFLLR
-1418 GRSDGGSTPT
+1418 GRSDGGSTAT
-1428 STHNPTF
+1428 SAHNPTF

-1463 GKTFNLKLYVADR
+1463 GQTFDLDLYVADR

-1486 TVAVTVRDLIAP
+1486 TVSVTVRDLIAP

-1508 LSLGAS
+1508 LSLGAN

-1582 VKSAPTRIYLGAD
+1582 VKSAPTRIYLGTD
-1595 GLARIRFNATSGAPS
+1595 GLARIRFNATSGS
-1610 NLVWQYVDSATTD
+1610 TSSLVWQYVDSATTD
-1623 NCTFTGTITSR
+1623 NCSFTGSITSR
-1634 DLFNCADAG
+1634 DLFNCADAN
-1643 TVVPVTGFVTDLSG
+1643 TVIPVTGLVTDASG
-1657 NQVLFNTSVRIVDT
+1657 NQVPFATSVRVVDT
-1671 VSPIFTSVQTAAI
+1671 VAPIFATVQTAPI
-1684 TVFAPENDCMQLVTW
+1684 TVIAPENDCMQLVTW
-1699 ATPTFTNADQN
+1699 AIPTFSSVNQN
-1710 CPGSITVT
+1710 CPNVPTVT
-1718 YTMDGQPVATNLML
+1718 YFMDGNPVATNLML

-1737 HQLVTTATDPW
+1737 HQLVTTATDQW

-1759 VIDTTE
+1759 VRDTTK
-1765 PTAVLKPMAMVYVN
+1765 PTAVLKPMAMVFVN
-1779 AGGNVNVTSTDVLQ
+1779 ANGNVNVTSTDVLQ

-1802 TVIVSPNTFSCADL
+1802 TVIVSPNTFSCGQL
-1816 GLQTVSVTVLDVNGL
+1816 GLRAVTVTVLDVNGL
-1831 SSTYSVNVTVVDNT
+1831 SNTYSTNVTVVDNT

-1858 ALGATGTAS
+1858 ALGAAGSAT
-1867 ITLAQLLATAGV
+1867 ITLATLATSV

-1884 SPVTN
+1884 NPVTN

-1910 ATDGQGNTTVVSKEV
+1910 ATDGKGNTTVVSKEV

-1951 LVSAAVVNALS
+1951 LVSAAVVNVLS

-1974 LSKSVF
+1974 LSKAVF
-1980 SCADRGVNSV
+1980 SCSDGGVNSV

-2014 KPTLT
+2014 KPSLT
-2019 LAGTTRT
+2019 LASAART
-2026 VTLGANGLGSITAN
+2026 VTLGANGLASITSS

-2065 NVAAPQVVNVSV
+2065 NVVAPQVVNVSV
-2077 VDFAGNVRTRQ
+2077 VDFAGNIRTRQ

-2093 VDPIAPV
+2093 VDPIAPL

-2120 SLTDVVQDITDNCT
+2120 SLTDVVQGITDNCT

-2266 NTPSTPVVV
+2266 TTPSTPVVV
-2275 TLSASGT
+2275 ALSTAGT
-2282 ATLAQNAVVVSA
+2282 ASLAQNAVVVS
-2294 TDNCSPVTVVY
+2294 TSDNCSPVTVVY

-2328 NNVTTANVAVT
+2328 NNVTTANVSVT

-2350 VAASVTKQLSATGSV
+2350 VSAAVTKQLSATGSV
-2365 NILLSDVMTSVT
+2365 NILLSDVMTSAT

-2410 DASGNTATTVKN
+2410 DASGNTTTTVKN

-2504 VVDNTAPALTLVSG
+2504 VVDNTAPALTLVNG
-2518 PINVALSATGTAS
+2518 PISVALSATGTAT

-2544 CAVSTITVSPNT
+2544 CAVTTIAVSPNT

-2564 NTVTVIA
+2564 NTVTVTA
-2571 TDATGNATS
+2571 TDASGNATA

-2626 CTTNP
+2626 CTTSP

-2665 KVVTVVDASA
+2665 KVVTVVDATA
-2675 PVLVSTPQNVT
+2675 PVLVNAPQTVT
-2686 LAACNANFTYAY
+2686 LAACNATFTYAY

-2721 VGTTAVTWQF
+2721 VGTTTVTWQF

-2763 DNGPVNLTNGQA
+2763 DNGPVNLTNGQT

-2781 AGVADAGTTFR
+2781 AGVTDAGATFR

-2807 TDANSCTQTGTYTI
+2807 TDANSCTQTGTFTI

-2836 ATTIESSLNGAAY
+2836 ATTIESSLSGAAY

-2881 YGCSAKSNGFVVSA
+2881 FGCSAKSNGFVVSA

-2913 TASVVTVATSFE
+2913 TTSVVTVATSFE

-2954 TIDMNAWPAATY
+2954 TIDMNSWPAATY

>member
-16 LGQLTFGQTTLPC
+16 LGQLSFGQTTLPC

-42 PSLAGFGAGTQADPY
+42 PSLGGFGAGTQADPY

-106 GNPSNPAGTSNVVI
+106 GNPSNPGGGSNVVI
-120 AHSRDNCGTVRLGG
+120 AHSRDNCGTTRLGAVG
-134 TPSPQAPYTSVK
+134 PPSPQAPYTSVK

-160 DVPLGPI
+160 DVALGPI
-167 QVFYYSTDQAGNLD
+167 QIFYYSTDQAGNLD
-181 TTAPRS
+181 TINPRS

-208 LDATGNLTLS
+208 LDASGNLTLT
-218 QAQING
+218 QAQINA

-272 AVTLTVT
+272 PVTLTVT
-279 DVTAPLITVN
+279 DVTAPAISVS
-289 ATQTAPFNLVLG
+289 ATSASPYNLVLSAG
-301 ANGTGTVTLA
+301 GTGTVTLA
-311 NLATVSDACTANPT
+311 NLATVTDACTANPT
-325 TTVTPSSFS
+325 TTISPSSFS

-349 ARGNSSTATAYVN
+349 ARGNVSTATAVVN

-377 ANTPNTYEVRMS
+377 QNTPNTFEVLMS
-389 GTYGATGSVQLNAGT
+389 GTYGASGSVQLNAGT

-430 TPVAVAY
+430 TPVSVAY
-437 SVTDVNGNVVTGTVN
+437 TVTDVNGNAITGTVN
-452 LVLRDQILPV
+452 LVLRDNILPV

-499 DNCSVQTQQLALAA
+499 DNCSVQTQQLALSA
-513 TGPWVSSLSFSCT
+513 TGPWVSSLSFNCSQVGART
-526 DIGTR
+526 
-531 NIFYRVLDQ
+531 IFYRVLDQ

-606 YTFTCADVNQIF
+606 YTFTCADVNQTF

-641 DVTQPVITVTNQNA
+641 DVTQPIITVTNQNA

-660 GTVNILTSAAVTA
+660 GTVNILTSSAVTA

-693 LGVNTINAFAR
+693 LGVNTVNAFAR
-704 DNSGLQRIEQ
+704 DNSGNVRNVQ

-720 DQLAPTLNV
+720 DQLAPSLNL
-729 VASPITKSV
+729 VASPITKQV
-738 GTNGTASIA
+738 GANGSATIS
-747 LSDVFVSAS
+747 LSDVFVSS
-756 DNCTAQP
+756 TDNCTAQP
-763 VITYS
+763 VITFS
-768 PTTISCAN
+768 PTTVNCSN
-776 GTSAVVTVTARDAS
+776 GTSAVVTVTSRDAS
-790 NNVTTKTVTVS
+790 NNVTTGTVTVN
-801 IVDAIAP
+801 IVDPIAP
-808 TLTAISTQPTVA
+808 TVTAVSTRPTIV

-828 ITASSLV
+828 LTVSQLGSA
-835 ASMTDN
+835 TDN
-841 CGTPVL
+841 CGTPAL
-847 TSSQV
+847 TASQL
-852 QFTCADKGV
+852 QFTCADKGI
-861 QTISLTAT
+861 QTITLTAT
-869 DASGNATTVT
+869 DASGNVSTTT
-879 RTVLVEDN
+879 RTVEVVDN
-887 SAPILATVAGTVTR
+887 AAPTVTLVAGTVTR
-901 ALNASGSYTIQQNDV
+901 ALNAAGSYTIQQSDI

-923 CGITSLTW
+923 CGVTSLTW
-931 SPLTLSCNDIAA
+931 APLTLNCNDIAT
-943 GGLITIT
+943 GRLVTVT
-950 AVDAEGN
+950 VKDAEN
-957 STQAT
+957 NTTVVT
-962 KLVNVIDNINPVLTL
+962 KTVNVVDNMNPVLTL

-984 IRLDSNGVR
+984 IRLDSLGQR
-993 RVAINTGSSNQAPS
+993 MVAINTGSNQISNSA
-1007 GIDYIA
+1007 IDYIA

-1024 ALYVDGVL
+1024 ALFVDGVL
-1032 AANGFRDLNCL
+1032 ASNGQRQLTCL
-1043 DVSRLFRTLP
+1043 DVSRLFRSLP
-1053 TNPNG
+1053 SNPNG
-1058 LRQFTVVS
+1058 LRTFTVVS

-1079 LFVVDLWAPKVF
+1079 LFVIDLWAPKVF

-1113 NVYNASTN
+1113 NPYNVNTN
-1121 PYGLDSASSDPC
+1121 PFGLDSASSDPC
-1133 NIQESVGLTRGL
+1133 NDQEAVSLTRGL
-1145 LDSATQITPSASRTY
+1145 LDSANQITPTVSRTY
-1160 DCGDLGDNFYFL
+1160 DCDNLGDNFYFL

-1198 PLNAI
+1198 PLNVTP
-1203 AAEDTV
+1203 AEDTV
-1209 FVNAAGNATYAPS
+1209 FVNAAGNATFNPT

-1240 TFSASRTAFTCN
+1240 TFSASRTSFTCA

-1273 SVGVTVTDVAG
+1273 SVGVTVTDIAG
-1284 NARVFNVP
+1284 NSRVFNVP

-1301 TLVRDTFYVSLTNG
+1301 TLVRDTFYVNLVNG

-1320 AAQVLVTGYGTPG
+1320 AAEVLVTGYGTPG
-1333 TPGYSAPVASDN
+1333 AANYSAPVASDN
-1345 CGLDILTAGISREIF
+1345 CALDILTAAISREVF

-1372 TIKDKSGNFSFL
+1372 TIKDRSGNFSFL
-1384 NFTVVVSDNV
+1384 NFTVVVADNV

-1400 TASSY
+1400 TAASY
-1405 IVNLGATGSFLLR
+1405 IVNLDATGSFLLR
-1418 GRSDGGSTPT
+1418 GRSDGGSTAT

-1435 ASWLAPSTD
+1435 ASWLTPSTD
-1444 DCGRLD
+1444 DCGRLN

-1486 TVAVTVRDLIAP
+1486 TVSVTVRDLIAP
-1498 TITGPINPVA
+1498 VITGPINPVA
-1508 LSLGAS
+1508 LSLGAN

-1542 YTCAQL
+1542 YTCAQR
-1548 GSNWDTLIATDAY
+1548 GSNWDTLIATDAF
-1561 GNKARLPF
+1561 GNRSKLPF

-1582 VKSAPTRIYLGAD
+1582 VRSAPSRIYLGAD

-1610 NLVWQYVDSATTD
+1610 NLVWQYIDSATTD
-1623 NCTFTGTITSR
+1623 NCSFTGTITSR
-1634 DLFNCADAG
+1634 DLFNCADAN
-1643 TVVPVTGFVTDLSG
+1643 TVIPVTGFVTDASG
-1657 NQVLFNTSVRIVDT
+1657 NQVPFATSVRIVDT
-1671 VSPIFTSVQTAAI
+1671 VAPIFATVQTAPI
-1684 TVFAPENDCMQLVTW
+1684 SVFAPENDCMQLVTW
-1699 ATPTFTNADQN
+1699 AVPTYTGGSQN
-1710 CPGSITVT
+1710 CPGDITTT
-1718 YTMDGQPVATNLML
+1718 YSMNGNPVATNLML

-1737 HQLVTTATDPW
+1737 HQLVTTATDRW
-1748 GNSRSAAAVVT
+1748 GNSRSVAAVVT
-1759 VIDTTE
+1759 VTDTTE
-1765 PTAVLKPMAMVYVN
+1765 PTAVLKPSAMVYVN
-1779 AGGNVNVTSTDVLQ
+1779 ALGNVNVTSTDVLQ

-1802 TVIVSPNTFSCADL
+1802 TVIVSPNTFSCAQL
-1816 GLQTVSVTVLDVNGL
+1816 GVRQVTVTVLDVNGL
-1831 SSTYSVNVTVVDNT
+1831 SNTYTTNVTVVDNS
-1845 APTINLVSTTPTV
+1845 APTINLVSGMPTV
-1858 ALGATGTAS
+1858 TLNAAGTATIS
-1867 ITLAQLLATAGV
+1867 AATLASSV

-1884 SPVTN
+1884 NPVSN

-1897 TCTDKG
+1897 NCTDKG

-1910 ATDGQGNTTVVSKEV
+1910 ATDAQGNTTVLSKEV
-1925 NVVDAVAPVLTTKP
+1925 NVVDAVAPVLTTKS

-1944 NASGQAQ
+1944 NSAGQAQ
-1951 LVSAAVVNALS
+1951 LVSSAVVNVNA

-1990 SVTATDD
+1990 NVTATDD

-2014 KPTLT
+2014 KPSLT
-2019 LAGTTRT
+2019 LANATRT
-2026 VTLGANGLGSITAN
+2026 VTLNASGIASVTAN

-2055 ILSDSTFNCA
+2055 ILSDSTFSCA
-2065 NVAAPQVVNVSV
+2065 DVVAPQVINVSV

-2093 VDPIAPV
+2093 LDQIAPV
-2100 ITVKSTVAPKN
+2100 VALKSNVAAKN
-2111 LDANGIALI
+2111 LDANGVALI
-2120 SLTDVVQDITDNCT
+2120 SLSDVVQDIQDNCT
-2134 ASNLIAV
+2134 PANLISV
-2141 TYSPV
+2141 THSPV
-2146 SVNCTQVGSV
+2146 SVNCSQVGSV
-2156 TVTIN
+2156 MVTVT
-2161 AVDASGNATTA
+2161 AVDASGNTTTV
-2172 TKVIEVRDQL
+2172 TKAIEVRDQL
-2182 APALVTKTY
+2182 APTLVTKPF
-2191 TLALNAFGNGQITS
+2191 TLVLNAFGNGQITP
-2205 TNVINSLT
+2205 TNVIQTLT

-2224 KTNFDCTNLGVNSV
+2224 KNNFDCTNLGVNSV
-2238 VVTAVDAN
+2238 VVSAADAN
-2246 GNSVSSTAAVTVV
+2246 GNSVSFTAAVTVV

-2266 NTPSTPVVV
+2266 TTPSTPVVL
-2275 TLSASGT
+2275 TLNAAGS
-2282 ATLAQNAVVVSA
+2282 ATLAQNAVVVS
-2294 TDNCSPVTVVY
+2294 TSDNCSPVTVTY

-2311 CTNVG
+2311 CTNLG
-2316 NNTVTVTATDAS
+2316 NNTVAVSATDAS
-2328 NNVTTANVAVT
+2328 GNVTTANVAVT
-2339 VQDVTAPVINV
+2339 VQDGIAPTINV
-2350 VAASVTKQLSATGSV
+2350 VPGTVTKPLSATGSAT
-2365 NILLSDVMTSVT
+2365 ILVADVMQSVT
-2377 DNCTASSAITVT
+2377 DNCTASGAIVVSISPT
-2389 YTPSV
+2389 V
-2394 VNCNGKGNV
+2394 VNCAGKGNV

-2410 DASGNTATTVKN
+2410 DASGNVSTMVKN

-2427 VINPTISLTSTT
+2427 AINPTISLTSAT
-2439 LSLPLNAAGNASIPV
+2439 LNLPLNAAGNASIPA

-2460 DNCGAPALTFS
+2460 DNCGAPTLTFS

-2496 ATAQITVT
+2496 ATAQIAVT
-2504 VVDNTAPALTLVSG
+2504 VVDNTAPLLTLVSG
-2518 PINVALSATGTAS
+2518 PVNVALNATGTAT
-2531 VNAAGLVANATDN
+2531 VNAATLVANATDN
-2544 CAVSTITVSPNT
+2544 CAVSTITVTPNT

-2564 NTVTVIA
+2564 NTVTVTA
-2571 TDATGNATS
+2571 TDASGNATPV
-2580 QTIQVNVVD
+2580 TIQVNVVD
-2589 NLAPVVTTVAT
+2589 NLAPVVTTVASVPT
-2600 VPNIVLGANGTAS
+2600 VQLGANGTAS
-2613 ITAAAVVSSVVDN
+2613 ITAAALVSTVVDN

-2665 KVVTVVDASA
+2665 KVINVVDATAPVIVSA
-2675 PVLVSTPQNVT
+2675 PQTVS
-2686 LAACNANFTYAY
+2686 LAACNAVFNYNY

-2706 TATMTAGYASGSLFP
+2706 TATMTSGYASGTLFP
-2721 VGTTAVTWQF
+2721 VGTTTVTWQF

-2754 LPSVNQVCA
+2754 LPTVNQVCA
-2763 DNGPVNLTNGQA
+2763 DNGPVNLTNGQT

-2781 AGVADAGTTFR
+2781 AGVADGGTTFR
-2792 PSLVAPGTYTLNFVY
+2792 PSLVAAGTYTLNFVY
-2807 TDANSCTQTGTYTI
+2807 TDANSCTQTGTFTI
-2821 TVVPAQAKPSIVQVG
+2821 TVVPAQAKPSVVQVG
-2836 ATTIESSLNGAAY
+2836 ATTIESSLSGAAY

-2860 AVNKQYTFTS
+2860 AVNKQYNFTS

-2908 LFPNP
+2908 VFPNP

-2925 VPEPMNITV
+2925 VPEAMSIVV

-2954 TIDMNAWPAATY
+2954 TIDMSAWPAATY

>member
-16 LGQLTFGQTTLPC
+16 LGQLSFGQTTLPC

-42 PSLAGFGAGTQADPY
+42 PSLGGFGAGTQADPY

-208 LDATGNLTLS
+208 LDATGNLTLT

-272 AVTLTVT
+272 QVTLTVT
-279 DVTAPLITVN
+279 DVTAPAINVS
-289 ATQTAPFNLVLG
+289 AIQSAPFNLVLG

-369 TIVWNHVV
+369 TITWSNPVNGS
-377 ANTPNTYEVRMS
+377 PNTYEVIMS
-389 GTYGATGSVQLNAGT
+389 GTYGANGTVSLNSGT

-412 GAPTVVFTPATLA
+412 GAPTVVYTPATLA

-437 SVTDVNGNVVTGTVN
+437 SVTDVNGNVITGTVN
-452 LVLRDQILPV
+452 LVLRDQIVPV
-462 ANAVAS
+462 ANAVAT
-468 LSRTIGT
+468 LSRTIST

-480 QNGQGVAIVTP
+480 QNGQGVAVVTP

-499 DNCSVQTQQLALAA
+499 DNCSVQTQQLALSA
-513 TGPWVSSLSFSCT
+513 TGPWLSSLSFNCSQV
-526 DIGTR
+526 GSR

-547 KTVALT
+547 QTVALT

-571 YTNNMLNGEISVPPG
+571 YTNNMLNGEISVAPG

-606 YTFTCADVNQIF
+606 YTFTCADVNQTF

-704 DNSGLQRIEQ
+704 DNSGLTRTTQ

-720 DQLAPTLNV
+720 DQMAPTLNL
-729 VASPITKSV
+729 VASPITVQV
-738 GTNGTASIA
+738 GSNGTAAIA
-747 LSDVFVSAS
+747 LADVFVSAA

-768 PTTISCAN
+768 PTTVSCAN

-790 NNVTTKTVTVS
+790 NNTTTGTVTVN

-828 ITASSLV
+828 IAASSLV

-879 RTVLVEDN
+879 RTVLVVDN
-887 SAPILATVAGTVTR
+887 SAPVVTTVAGTVTR
-901 ALNASGSYTIQQNDV
+901 ALNASGSYTIQQNDL

-923 CGITSLTW
+923 CGVASVTW
-931 SPLTLSCNDIAA
+931 SPLTLDCNDIATPRT
-943 GGLITIT
+943 ITI
-950 AVDAEGN
+950 VVKDAEDN
-957 STQAT
+957 TTTVT
-962 KLVNVIDNINPVLTL
+962 KSVSVIDNINPVLTL
-977 NRANGDT
+977 NRSNGDT
-984 IRLDSNGVR
+984 IRLDSLGQR
-993 RVAINTGSSNQAPS
+993 LVAISAGNNVVSNS
-1007 GIDYIA
+1007 VDYIA
-1013 SVTDNC
+1013 TVTDNC
-1019 GPVTN
+1019 GPVTT
-1024 ALYVDGVL
+1024 ALYVDGIL
-1032 AANGFRDLNCL
+1032 AANGQRQLTCL
-1043 DVSRLFRTLP
+1043 DVSRLFQNQA
-1053 TNPNG
+1053 NPNG

-1072 TDTKSLS
+1072 SDTKSLN

-1091 PKNTIYY
+1091 PKNTVYY
-1098 LPQSGTG
+1098 LPQSVTG

-1113 NVYNASTN
+1113 NPYNSNTN

-1133 NIQESVGLTRGL
+1133 NDQESVNLTRGL
-1145 LDSATQITPSASRTY
+1145 LDSATQITPTASRTY

-1185 ARVTVMDTIRPRL
+1185 ARVIVMDTIRPRL

-1222 VRSWIKRN
+1222 VRSWIKNN

-1284 NARVFNVP
+1284 NSRVFNVP

-1320 AAQVLVTGYGTPG
+1320 AAQVLVTGYGTPN

-1345 CGLDILTAGISREIF
+1345 CGLDILTAAISREVF

-1405 IVNLGATGSFLLR
+1405 VVNLGATGSFLLR
-1418 GRSDGGSTPT
+1418 GRSDGGSTAT

-1435 ASWLAPSTD
+1435 ASWLTPSTD

-1486 TVAVTVRDLIAP
+1486 TVSVTVRDLIAP

-1548 GSNWDTLIATDAY
+1548 GSNWDTLIATDAF

-1623 NCTFTGTITSR
+1623 NCSFTGTITSR

-1657 NQVLFNTSVRIVDT
+1657 NQVLFNTSVRVVDT
-1671 VSPIFTSVQTAAI
+1671 VAPIFTSVQTAPI
-1684 TVFAPENDCMQLVTW
+1684 TVYAPENDCMQLVTW
-1699 ATPTFTNADQN
+1699 AAPTFTNADQN
-1710 CPGSITVT
+1710 CPGNITVT
-1718 YTMDGQPVATNLML
+1718 YTMDGNPVASTLML

-1759 VIDTTE
+1759 VVDTTV
-1765 PTAVLKPMAMVYVN
+1765 PTAVLKPSAMVYVN

-1802 TVIVSPNTFSCADL
+1802 TVIVTPNSFTCAQL
-1816 GLQTVSVTVLDVNGL
+1816 GVRQVTVNVLDVNGL
-1831 SSTYSVNVTVVDNT
+1831 SSTYTTNVTVVDNT
-1845 APTINLVSTTPTV
+1845 APIVNLVSTTPTV
-1858 ALGATGTAS
+1858 TLGASGTAS
-1867 ITLAQLLATAGV
+1867 ITLSTLATSV

-1951 LVSAAVVNALS
+1951 LVSSAVVNALS
-1962 TSDNCDQNLTYT
+1962 TSDNCDQTLTYT

-2014 KPTLT
+2014 KPSLT
-2019 LAGTTRT
+2019 LASATRT
-2026 VTLGANGLGSITAN
+2026 VTLGANGLASISAN

-2100 ITVKSTVAPKN
+2100 ITVKSSVAPKN

-2146 SVNCTQVGSV
+2146 SVNCSQVGSV

-2205 TNVINSLT
+2205 TNVINTLT
-2213 DNCGTPTVTLS
+2213 DNCGTPTVSLS

-2266 NTPSTPVVV
+2266 TTPSIPVVV
-2275 TLSASGT
+2275 TLSAAGT
-2282 ATLAQNAVVVSA
+2282 ATLAQNAVVVS
-2294 TDNCSPVTVVY
+2294 TSDNCSPVTVAY

-2328 NNVTTANVAVT
+2328 NNVTTANVSVT

-2350 VAASVTKQLSATGSV
+2350 VAAAVTKQLSATGSV
-2365 NILLSDVMTSVT
+2365 NILLSDVMTSAT

-2410 DASGNTATTVKN
+2410 DASGNTTTTVKN

-2427 VINPTISLTSTT
+2427 AINPTISLTSTT

-2504 VVDNTAPALTLVSG
+2504 VVDNTAPALTLVNG

-2544 CAVSTITVSPNT
+2544 CAVTTIAVSPST

-2564 NTVTVIA
+2564 NTVTVTA
-2571 TDATGNATS
+2571 TDASGNATA
-2580 QTIQVNVVD
+2580 QTVQVNVVD

-2613 ITAAAVVSSVVDN
+2613 ITAAAIVSSVVDN
-2626 CTTNP
+2626 CTTTP

-2665 KVVTVVDASA
+2665 KVVTVVDATA
-2675 PVLVSTPQNVT
+2675 PVLVSAPQSVT
-2686 LAACNANFTYAY
+2686 LAACNAAFTYAY

-2763 DNGPVNLTNGQA
+2763 DNGPVNLTNGQT

-2781 AGVADAGTTFR
+2781 AGVTDAGATFR

-2807 TDANSCTQTGTYTI
+2807 TDANSCTQTGTFTI

-2954 TIDMNAWPAATY
+2954 TIDMNSWPAATY

>member
-16 LGQLTFGQTTLPC
+16 LGQLSFGQTTLPC

-42 PSLAGFGAGTQADPY
+42 PSLGGFGDGTQLDPY
-57 KLRLTVPQ
+57 KLRLTAPQ
-65 GSSGQ
+65 GSNGL
-70 AVAYVYGD
+70 AVAYLYGD
-78 SGNVAYFTPSNLAD
+78 SGNVAYFTPSTLAD
-92 GVAKVVIPAASTYS
+92 GVAKVVIPASSTYS
-106 GNPSNPAGTSNVVI
+106 GSPSSPAGTSNIVI

-146 YPKMTISRGVFTCA
+146 YPKMTISRGAFTCA
-160 DVPLGPI
+160 DVALGPI
-167 QVFYYSTDQAGNLD
+167 QVFYYSTDQAGNFD
-181 TTAPRS
+181 TINPRS
-187 FWVRVYDISAPTAI
+187 FWVRVYDISAPTAV

-208 LDATGNLTLS
+208 LDATGNLTLT

-238 YSVNRT
+238 YSVSRT
-244 SFNCSDVGAPVALT
+244 SFDCTDLGAPVALT
-258 LTVTNPSNGQSSTT
+258 LTVTNPSNGQSST
-272 AVTLTVT
+272 APVTLTVT
-279 DVTAPLITVN
+279 DVTAPAISVS
-289 ATQTAPFNLVLG
+289 ATSASPYNLVLTAG
-301 ANGTGTVTLA
+301 GTGTVTLA

-325 TTVTPSSFS
+325 TVISPATFG
-334 CAHVGLQTVTITSTD
+334 CAQVGLQTVTITSTD
-349 ARGNSSTATAYVN
+349 ARGNVSTASAVVN
-362 VIDATNP
+362 VTDATNP

-377 ANTPNTYEVRMS
+377 TAAVNTYEVRMS
-389 GTYGATGSVQLNAGT
+389 GTYGAAGSVQLNAGT

-425 CANVN
+425 CTNVN

-437 SVTDVNGNVVTGTVN
+437 SVTDVNGNVITGTVN
-452 LVLRDQILPV
+452 LVLVDQIIPV
-462 ANAVAS
+462 ANAVAT

-480 QNGQGVAIVTP
+480 QNGQGVAVVTP

-499 DNCSVQTQQLALAA
+499 DNCSVQIQQLAISAN
-513 TGPWVSSLSFSCT
+513 GPWFPSLAFNCSLV
-526 DIGTR
+526 GAR

-553 VTDVTAPVT
+553 VTDATAPVT

-571 YTNNMLNGEISVPPG
+571 YTNNMLSGEISVPPG

-606 YTFTCADVNQIF
+606 YTFTCADVNQVF

-681 LWLSKTLFTCAD
+681 LWLSKTVFTCAD

-704 DNSGLQRIEQ
+704 DNSGLTRTTQ

-720 DQLAPTLNV
+720 DQLAPTLNL
-729 VASPITKSV
+729 VASPITKQV
-738 GTNGTASIA
+738 GANGTAAIV
-747 LSDVFVSAS
+747 LSDVFVSS
-756 DNCTAQP
+756 TDNCTAQP
-763 VITYS
+763 VITFS
-768 PTTISCAN
+768 PTTVNCSN
-776 GTSAVVTVTARDAS
+776 GTSAVVTVTSRDAS
-790 NNVTTKTVTVS
+790 NNVTTGTVTVN
-801 IVDAIAP
+801 IEDAIAP
-808 TLTAISTQPTVA
+808 TVTAVSTRPTVV
-820 LGSNGTAS
+820 LGSNGAAS
-828 ITASSLV
+828 LTVSQLGSA
-835 ASMTDN
+835 TDN
-841 CGTPVL
+841 CGTPAL
-847 TSSQV
+847 TASQL
-852 QFTCADKGV
+852 QFTCADKGI
-861 QTISLTAT
+861 QTITLTAT
-869 DASGNATTVT
+869 DASGNVSTTT
-879 RTVLVEDN
+879 RTVEVVDN
-887 SAPILATVAGTVTR
+887 ASPSVTVVSGTVTR
-901 ALNASGSYTIQQNDV
+901 ALNASGSYTIQESDV
-916 VASATDN
+916 VASAADN
-923 CGITSLTW
+923 CGVTSLTW
-931 SPLTLSCNDIAA
+931 SPLTLNCNDIAT
-943 GGLITIT
+943 GRLVTVT
-950 AVDAEGN
+950 VKDAAN
-957 STQAT
+957 NTTVVT
-962 KLVNVIDNINPVLTL
+962 KTVNVVDNTNPVLTL

-984 IRLDSNGVR
+984 IRLDSNGQR
-993 RVAINTGSSNQAPS
+993 IVAINTGSNQVSNS

-1024 ALYVDGVL
+1024 ALFVDGVL
-1032 AANGFRDLNCL
+1032 AASGQRQLTCL
-1043 DVSRLFRTLP
+1043 DVSRLFSTLP
-1053 TNPNG
+1053 LNPNG
-1058 LRQFTVVS
+1058 LRTFTVVS

-1072 TDTKSLS
+1072 SDTKSLS
-1079 LFVVDLWAPKVF
+1079 LFVVDLWAPQVF

-1113 NVYNASTN
+1113 NVHSTN
-1121 PYGLDSASSDPC
+1121 NPFGLDSASSDPC
-1133 NIQESVGLTRGL
+1133 NDQESIAITRGL
-1145 LDSATQITPSASRTY
+1145 LDSATQITPTASRTY

-1185 ARVTVMDTIRPRL
+1185 ARVIVMDTIRPSL

-1222 VRSWIKRN
+1222 VSSWIKSN
-1230 VLDNISDCGL
+1230 VLDNISVCGL
-1240 TFSASRTAFTCN
+1240 TFGASRTAFTCA

-1284 NARVFNVP
+1284 NARLFNVP
-1292 VRVMDRIRP
+1292 VRVMDRIKP

-1315 IATVT
+1315 SAIVT
-1320 AAQVLVTGYGTPG
+1320 AAQILVTGYGTPG
-1333 TPGYSAPVASDN
+1333 TPGYSPPVASDN
-1345 CGLDILTAGISREIF
+1345 CGLDLLTAGVSRELF
-1360 FCENVGV
+1360 FCEQVGV
-1367 NAMTA
+1367 NSMTA
-1372 TIKDKSGNFSFL
+1372 TIKDKSGNESYL
-1384 NFTVVVSDNV
+1384 IFTVVVSDNV

-1405 IVNLGATGSFLLR
+1405 IVNLGATGTFLLR
-1418 GRSDGGSTPT
+1418 GRSDGGSTAT
-1428 STHNPTF
+1428 SAHNPTF

-1463 GKTFNLKLYVADR
+1463 GQTFDLDLYVADR

-1486 TVAVTVRDLIAP
+1486 TVSVTVRDLIAP

-1508 LSLGAS
+1508 LSLGAN

-1582 VKSAPTRIYLGAD
+1582 VKSAPTRIYLGTD
-1595 GLARIRFNATSGAPS
+1595 GLARIRFNATSGS
-1610 NLVWQYVDSATTD
+1610 TSSLVWQYIDSATTD
-1623 NCTFTGTITSR
+1623 NCSFTGSITSR
-1634 DLFNCADAG
+1634 DLFNCADAN
-1643 TVVPVTGFVTDLSG
+1643 TVIPVTGLVTDASG
-1657 NQVLFNTSVRIVDT
+1657 NQVPFATSVRVVDT
-1671 VSPIFTSVQTAAI
+1671 VAPIFATVQTAPI
-1684 TVFAPENDCMQLVTW
+1684 TVIAPENDCMQLVTW
-1699 ATPTFTNADQN
+1699 AIPTFSSVNQN
-1710 CPGSITVT
+1710 CPNVPTVT
-1718 YTMDGQPVATNLML
+1718 YFMDGNPVATNLML

-1737 HQLVTTATDPW
+1737 HQLVTTATDQW

-1759 VIDTTE
+1759 VRDTTK
-1765 PTAVLKPMAMVYVN
+1765 PTAVLKPMAMVFVN
-1779 AGGNVNVTSTDVLQ
+1779 ANGNVNVTSTDVLQ

-1802 TVIVSPNTFSCADL
+1802 TVIVSPNTFSCGQL
-1816 GLQTVSVTVLDVNGL
+1816 GLRAVTVTVLDVNGL
-1831 SSTYSVNVTVVDNT
+1831 SNTYSTNVTVVDNT

-1858 ALGATGTAS
+1858 ALGAAGSAT
-1867 ITLAQLLATAGV
+1867 ITLATLATSV

-1884 SPVTN
+1884 NPVTN

-1910 ATDGQGNTTVVSKEV
+1910 ATDGKGNTTVVSKEV

-1980 SCADRGVNSV
+1980 SCTDRGVNSV
-1990 SVTATDD
+1990 AVTATDD

-2014 KPTLT
+2014 KPSLT
-2019 LAGTTRT
+2019 LASAART
-2026 VTLGANGLGSITAN
+2026 VTLGANGLASITSS

-2065 NVAAPQVVNVSV
+2065 NVVAPQVVNVSV
-2077 VDFAGNVRTRQ
+2077 VDFAGNIRTRQ

-2093 VDPIAPV
+2093 VDPIAPL

-2120 SLTDVVQDITDNCT
+2120 SLTDVVQGITDNCT

-2213 DNCGTPTVTLS
+2213 DNCGTPTVSLS

-2266 NTPSTPVVV
+2266 TTPSTPVVV
-2275 TLSASGT
+2275 ALSTAGT
-2282 ATLAQNAVVVSA
+2282 ASLAQNAVVVS
-2294 TDNCSPVTVVY
+2294 TSDNCSPVTVVY

-2328 NNVTTANVAVT
+2328 GNVTTANVSVT

-2350 VAASVTKQLSATGSV
+2350 VAAAVTKQLSAAGSV
-2365 NILLSDVMTSVT
+2365 NILLSDVMSSAT
-2377 DNCTASSAITVT
+2377 DNCTASSAIAVT

-2410 DASGNTATTVKN
+2410 DASGNTTTTVKN

-2504 VVDNTAPALTLVSG
+2504 VVDNTAPALTLVNG
-2518 PINVALSATGTAS
+2518 PISVALSATGTAT

-2544 CAVSTITVSPNT
+2544 CAVTTIAVSPNT

-2564 NTVTVIA
+2564 NTVTVTA
-2571 TDATGNATS
+2571 TDASGNATA

-2626 CTTNP
+2626 CTTSP

-2665 KVVTVVDASA
+2665 KVVTVVDATA
-2675 PVLVSTPQNVT
+2675 PVLVNAPQTVT
-2686 LAACNANFTYAY
+2686 LAACNATFTYAY

-2721 VGTTAVTWQF
+2721 VGTTTVTWQF

-2763 DNGPVNLTNGQA
+2763 DNGPVNLTNGQT

-2781 AGVADAGTTFR
+2781 AGVTDAGATFR

-2807 TDANSCTQTGTYTI
+2807 TDANSCTQTGTFTI

-2836 ATTIESSLNGAAY
+2836 ATTIESSLSGAAY

-2881 YGCSAKSNGFVVSA
+2881 FGCSAKSNGFVVSA

-2913 TASVVTVATSFE
+2913 TTSVVTVATSFE

-2954 TIDMNAWPAATY
+2954 TIDMNSWPAATY

>member
-16 LGQLTFGQTTLPC
+16 LGQLSFGQTTLPC

-42 PSLAGFGAGTQADPY
+42 PSLGGFGAGTQADPY

-208 LDATGNLTLS
+208 LDATGNLTLT

-238 YSVNRT
+238 YSVSRT

-272 AVTLTVT
+272 QVTLTVT
-279 DVTAPLITVN
+279 DVTAPAINVS
-289 ATQTAPFNLVLG
+289 ATQSAPFNLVLG

-325 TTVTPSSFS
+325 TTITPSSFS

-437 SVTDVNGNVVTGTVN
+437 SVTDVNGNVITGTVN
-452 LVLRDQILPV
+452 LVLRDEIVPV
-462 ANAVAS
+462 ANAVAT
-468 LSRTIGT
+468 LSRSIGT

-480 QNGQGVAIVTP
+480 QNGQGVAVVTP

-499 DNCSVQTQQLALAA
+499 DNCSVQTQQLALSA
-513 TGPWVSSLSFSCT
+513 TGPWVSSLSFNCSQV
-526 DIGTR
+526 GSR

-553 VTDVTAPVT
+553 VTDATAPVT

-591 SYDNCG
+591 SYDNCA

-606 YTFTCADVNQIF
+606 YTFTCADVNQTF

-704 DNSGLQRIEQ
+704 DNSGLTRTTQ

-720 DQLAPTLNV
+720 DQLAPTLNL
-729 VASPITKSV
+729 VASPITKQV
-738 GTNGTASIA
+738 GANGTASIS
-747 LSDVFVSAS
+747 LSDVFVSAT

-790 NNVTTKTVTVS
+790 NNTTTGTVTVN

-808 TLTAISTQPTVA
+808 TLTAISSPPTVA
-820 LGSNGTAS
+820 LGVNGTAS

-835 ASMTDN
+835 ATLSDN
-841 CGTPVL
+841 CGTPTL
-847 TSSQV
+847 TASQT

-861 QTISLTAT
+861 KTITLTAT
-869 DASGNATTVT
+869 DASGNSTTVT
-879 RTVLVEDN
+879 RTVNVVDN
-887 SAPILATVAGTVTR
+887 SAPVVTTVAGTVTR

-923 CGITSLTW
+923 CGVASVTW
-931 SPLTLSCNDIAA
+931 SPLTLNCNDIATPRT
-943 GGLITIT
+943 ITI
-950 AVDAEGN
+950 VVKDAEN
-957 STQAT
+957 NTTTVT
-962 KLVNVIDNINPVLTL
+962 KAISVIDNMNPVLTL

-1032 AANGFRDLNCL
+1032 AANGFRDLTCL

-1053 TNPNG
+1053 SNPNG

-1145 LDSATQITPSASRTY
+1145 LDSATQITPTASRTY

-1284 NARVFNVP
+1284 NSRVFNVP

-1301 TLVRDTFYVSLTNG
+1301 TLVRDTFYVSLNNG

-1345 CGLDILTAGISREIF
+1345 CGLDILTAAISREVF

-1418 GRSDGGSTPT
+1418 GRSDGGSTAT

-1435 ASWLAPSTD
+1435 ASWLTPSTD

-1450 YSAQLPALTCDSV
+1450 YTAQLPALTCDSV

-1486 TVAVTVRDLIAP
+1486 TVSVTVRDLIAP

-1542 YTCAQL
+1542 YTCAQR
-1548 GSNWDTLIATDAY
+1548 GSNWDTLIATDAF

-1634 DLFNCADAG
+1634 DLFNCTDAN
-1643 TVVPVTGFVTDLSG
+1643 TVIPVTGFVTDASG
-1657 NQVLFNTSVRIVDT
+1657 NQVPFATSVRVVDT
-1671 VSPIFTSVQTAAI
+1671 VAPRFATVQTAPI
-1684 TVFAPENDCMQLVTW
+1684 TVIAPENDCMQLVTW
-1699 ATPTFTNADQN
+1699 AAPTFSSADQN
-1710 CPGSITVT
+1710 CPNVPTVT
-1718 YTMDGQPVATNLML
+1718 YFMDGNPVATNLML

-1737 HQLVTTATDPW
+1737 HQLVTTATDQW
-1748 GNSRSAAAVVT
+1748 GNKRSAAAVVT
-1759 VIDTTE
+1759 VLDTTK

-1802 TVIVSPNTFSCADL
+1802 TVIVSPNTFSCAQL
-1816 GLQTVSVTVLDVNGL
+1816 GLRSVTVTVLDVNGL
-1831 SSTYSVNVTVVDNT
+1831 SNTYTTSVTVVDNT

-1867 ITLAQLLATAGV
+1867 ITLATLVTSV

-1884 SPVTN
+1884 NPVSN
-1889 VTLSKSSF
+1889 VTLSKSAF

-1951 LVSAAVVNALS
+1951 LVSSAVVNALS

-2014 KPTLT
+2014 KPSLT
-2019 LAGTTRT
+2019 LASATRT
-2026 VTLGANGLGSITAN
+2026 VTLGANGLASISAN

-2100 ITVKSTVAPKN
+2100 ITVKSSVAPKN

-2120 SLTDVVQDITDNCT
+2120 SLADVVQDITDNCT
-2134 ASNLIAV
+2134 PSNLIAV

-2146 SVNCTQVGSV
+2146 SVNCSQVGSV

-2205 TNVINSLT
+2205 TNVINTLT
-2213 DNCGTPTVTLS
+2213 DNCGTPTVSLS

-2266 NTPSTPVVV
+2266 TTPSTPVVV
-2275 TLSASGT
+2275 TLSAAGT
-2282 ATLAQNAVVVSA
+2282 ATLAQNAVVVS
-2294 TDNCSPVTVVY
+2294 TSDNCSPVTVVY

-2328 NNVTTANVAVT
+2328 NNVTTANVSVT

-2350 VAASVTKQLSATGSV
+2350 VSTAVTKQLSATGSV

-2460 DNCGAPALTFS
+2460 DNCGSPSLTFS

-2518 PINVALSATGTAS
+2518 PINVALSATGTAT

-2564 NTVTVIA
+2564 NTVTVTA
-2571 TDATGNATS
+2571 TDASGNATA

-2613 ITAAAVVSSVVDN
+2613 ITAAAIVSSVVDN
-2626 CTTNP
+2626 CTTTP

-2652 FASDAAG
+2652 FASDASG

-2665 KVVTVVDASA
+2665 KVVTVVDATA
-2675 PVLVSTPQNVT
+2675 PVLVSAPQSVT
-2686 LAACNANFTYAY
+2686 LAACNATFTYAY

-2763 DNGPVNLTNGQA
+2763 DNGPVNLTNGQT

-2781 AGVADAGTTFR
+2781 AGVTDAGATFR

-2807 TDANSCTQTGTYTI
+2807 TDANSCTQTGTFTI

>member
-1 MKRLVLSLGTFVIAA
+1 MKRLVLSLGTFVFAA
-16 LGQLTFGQTTLPC
+16 LGQLSFGQTTLPC

-37 VFVVQ
+37 VFIVQ
-42 PSLAGFGAGTQADPY
+42 PSLGGFGSGTQVDPY

-146 YPKMTISRGVFTCA
+146 YPKMTITRGVFTCA
-160 DVPLGPI
+160 DVPLGAI
-167 QVFYYSTDQAGNLD
+167 QVFYFSTDLAGNLD

-187 FWVRVYDISAPTAI
+187 FWVRVFDISSPTAI

-208 LDATGNLTLS
+208 LDAAGNLTLT

-244 SFNCSDVGAPVALT
+244 SFNCTDVGAPVALT

-279 DVTAPLITVN
+279 DVTAPVITVG
-289 ATQTAPFNLVLG
+289 ATQLAPFNLVLG
-301 ANGTGTVTLA
+301 SNGTGTVTLA
-311 NLATVSDACTANPT
+311 NLATVSDACTVNPT
-325 TTVTPSSFS
+325 TTITPSSFS
-334 CAHVGLQTVTITSTD
+334 CAHVGLQTVTISSTD

-369 TIVWNHVV
+369 TLVWNHVV
-377 ANTPNTYEVRMS
+377 AGSPNTYEVRMS

-437 SVTDVNGNVVTGTVN
+437 TVTDVNGNVISGTVN

-462 ANAVAS
+462 ANAVAT

-491 NLVENGST
+491 DLVENGST
-499 DNCSVQTQQLALAA
+499 DNCSVQTEQLALAA
-513 TGPWVSSLSFSCT
+513 TGPWVSSLSFSCAQV
-526 DIGTR
+526 GTR

-540 SGNASTP
+540 SGNASTA
-547 KTVALT
+547 KTVSLT
-553 VTDVTAPVT
+553 VTDATAPVT

-681 LWLSKTLFTCAD
+681 LWLSKTVFTCAD

-704 DNSGLQRIEQ
+704 DNSGLTRTTQ

-720 DQLAPTLNV
+720 DLLPPTLNV
-729 VASPITKSV
+729 VASPITKQV
-738 GTNGTASIA
+738 GTGGTAAIV
-747 LSDVFVSAS
+747 LSDVFVSAT

-790 NNVTTKTVTVS
+790 NNTTTATVTVN

-808 TLTAISTQPTVA
+808 TLTAVA
-820 LGSNGTAS
+820 NEPVIVLGANGTAS
-828 ITASSLV
+828 IPVSSLV
-835 ASMTDN
+835 ATMLDN
-841 CGTPVL
+841 CGVPTL
-847 TSSQV
+847 TASQL
-852 QFTCADKGV
+852 QFTCADKGI

-879 RTVLVEDN
+879 RTVSVIDAT
-887 SAPILATVAGTVTR
+887 APVVTTVAGTVTR
-901 ALNASGSYTIQQNDV
+901 ALNASGSYTIQQSDV
-916 VASATDN
+916 ILSATDN

-931 SPLTLSCNDIAA
+931 TPLTLNCTNI
-943 GGLITIT
+943 GVNNNIVIT

-957 STQAT
+957 STQET
-962 KLVNVIDNINPVLTL
+962 KVVNVIDNINPVLTL

-984 IRLDSNGVR
+984 IRLDSNGQRV
-993 RVAINTGSSNQAPS
+993 VAINTGSLNQSPNS

-1024 ALYVDGVL
+1024 ALFVDGVL
-1032 AANGFRDLNCL
+1032 AASGQRQLTCL
-1043 DVSRLFRTLP
+1043 DVSRLFRTIP

-1058 LRQFTVVS
+1058 LRTFTVVS

-1072 TDTKSLS
+1072 SDTKSLS

-1091 PKNTIYY
+1091 PKNTVYY
-1098 LPQSGTG
+1098 LPQSVAGS
-1105 TASITVNA
+1105 ASITVNA
-1113 NVYNASTN
+1113 NPHNSSTN
-1121 PYGLDSASSDPC
+1121 PFGLDSASSDPC
-1133 NIQESVGLTRGL
+1133 NDQEAVSLTRGL
-1145 LDSATQITPSASRTY
+1145 LDSATQITPLASRTY

-1185 ARVTVMDTIRPRL
+1185 ARVIVMDTIRPSL
-1198 PLNAI
+1198 PLNAM

-1222 VRSWIKRN
+1222 VRSWIKNN

-1240 TFSASRTAFTCN
+1240 TFGASRTAFTCN
-1252 DVKYTLDGNGFSQ
+1252 DIKYTLDGNGFSQ

-1273 SVGVTVTDVAG
+1273 SVGVTVTDAAG

-1292 VRVMDRIRP
+1292 VRVMDLIRP

-1345 CGLDILTAGISREIF
+1345 CGLDILTAAVSREIF

-1400 TASSY
+1400 TAASFV
-1405 IVNLGATGSFLLR
+1405 VNLGTTGTFMLR
-1418 GRSDGGSTPT
+1418 GRSDGGSSAT

-1463 GKTFNLKLYVADR
+1463 GKTFDLDLYVADR

-1486 TVAVTVRDLIAP
+1486 TVSVTVRDLIAP
-1498 TITGPINPVA
+1498 TITGPINPIA

-1514 GTAVVNLSQFNSR
+1514 GTAVVNLSVFNSL

-1548 GSNWDTLIATDAY
+1548 GQNFDTLIATDAF
-1561 GNKARLPF
+1561 GNKARLAF
-1569 QVNVVDAVDPTVV
+1569 VVNVVDAVDPTVV
-1582 VKSAPTRIYLGAD
+1582 LKSAPTRIYLGAD
-1595 GLARIRFNATSGAPS
+1595 GLARLRFNATSGSAS

-1671 VSPIFTSVQTAAI
+1671 VAPIFTSVQTAPI
-1684 TVFAPENDCMQLVTW
+1684 TVYAPENDCMQLVTW
-1699 ATPTFTNADQN
+1699 AAPTFTNADQN

-1718 YTMDGQPVATNLML
+1718 YTMNGNPVASTLML

-1737 HQLVTTATDPW
+1737 HQLVTTATDPF

-1759 VIDTTE
+1759 VIDTTV

-1793 AINENCEVD
+1793 AINENCEID
-1802 TVIVSPNTFSCADL
+1802 TVIVTPSAFSCTQL
-1816 GLQTVSVTVLDVNGL
+1816 GVQSVSVIVLDVNGL
-1831 SSTYSVNVTVVDNT
+1831 SSTYTTSVTVVDNT
-1845 APTINLVSTTPTV
+1845 APIISLVSNVPTV
-1858 ALGATGTAS
+1858 TLSATGTAS
-1867 ITLAQLLATAGV
+1867 ITLAELVASV

-1884 SPVTN
+1884 NPVTN

-1910 ATDGQGNTTVVSKEV
+1910 ATDAQGNTTVLSKQV
-1925 NVVDAVAPVLTTKP
+1925 NVVDVVAPVLATKP

-1951 LVSAAVVNALS
+1951 LVSSAVVNTLS

-1980 SCADRGVNSV
+1980 SCAERGVNSV
-1990 SVTATDD
+1990 NVTATDD

-2003 LAAAVTVLDTV
+2003 LTAAVTVLDTI
-2014 KPTLT
+2014 KPSLT
-2019 LAGTTRT
+2019 LSSATRT
-2026 VTLGANGLGSITAN
+2026 VTLGANGLATISAN
-2040 SLISNMADNCGIASV
+2040 SLIINMADNCGIASV

-2077 VDFAGNVRTRQ
+2077 VDFSGNVRTRQ

-2100 ITVKSTVAPKN
+2100 ITVKSSVAPKF

-2134 ASNLIAV
+2134 ASNMIAV

-2156 TVTIN
+2156 TVTIT

-2172 TKVIEVRDQL
+2172 TKVIEVSDQL
-2182 APALVTKTY
+2182 APVLVTKTY

-2266 NTPSTPVVV
+2266 TTPSVPVVIA
-2275 TLSASGT
+2275 LNSAGT
-2282 ATLAQNAVVVSA
+2282 AALAQNAVVVS
-2294 TDNCSPVTVVY
+2294 TSDNCSPVTVVY

-2328 NNVTTANVAVT
+2328 NNVTTANVSVT
-2339 VQDVTAPVINV
+2339 VQDITAPVINV
-2350 VAASVTKQLSATGSV
+2350 VAAAVTKQLSATGSV
-2365 NILLSDVMTSVT
+2365 NILLSDVMVSAT
-2377 DNCTASSAITVT
+2377 DNCTASGAIAVT

-2410 DASGNTATTVKN
+2410 DASGNTTTTVKN

-2427 VINPTISLTSTT
+2427 VINPIIALTSTT
-2439 LSLPLNAAGNASIPV
+2439 LSLPLNGAGNASIPV

-2496 ATAQITVT
+2496 STAQIAVT
-2504 VVDNTAPALTLVSG
+2504 VVDNTAPVLTLVSG
-2518 PINVALSATGTAS
+2518 PVNVALSATGTAT

-2544 CAVSTITVSPNT
+2544 CAVTTIAVSPNT

-2564 NTVTVIA
+2564 NTVTVTA
-2571 TDATGNATS
+2571 TDASGNATA

-2613 ITAAAVVSSVVDN
+2613 ITSAAVVNSVVDN

-2665 KVVTVVDASA
+2665 KVVTVVDVTA
-2675 PVLVSTPQNVT
+2675 PVLVNTPQSVT
-2686 LAACNANFTYAY
+2686 LAACNATLTYAY

-2706 TATMTAGYASGSLFP
+2706 TATMTSGYASGSLFP

-2731 ADQSGNVTTHTFNVT
+2731 ADQSGNVTTHSFNVT
-2746 VLPLGTYT
+2746 VLPLATYT

-2763 DNGPVNLTNGQA
+2763 DNGPVDLTNGQA

-2792 PSLVAPGTYTLNFVY
+2792 PSLVTPGTYTLNFVY
-2807 TDANSCTQTGTYTI
+2807 TDASTCTQTGTYTI
-2821 TVVPAQAKPSIVQVG
+2821 AVVPAQAKPSVVQVG
-2836 ATTIESSLNGAAY
+2836 ATTIESSLSGAAY

-2881 YGCSAKSNGFVVSA
+2881 FGCSAKSNGFVISA
-2895 NGLSNDEIIKSVS
+2895 DGLSNDEIIKSVS

-2913 TASVVTVATSFE
+2913 TTSVVTVATSFE
-2925 VPEPMNITV
+2925 VPEPMSITV

-2940 VIYTATMER
+2940 VVYLATMER
-2949 GSLSH
+2949 GSLAH
-2954 TIDMNAWPAATY
+2954 TIDMSAWPAATY

>member
-42 PSLAGFGAGTQADPY
+42 PSLSGFGAGTQADPY

-106 GNPSNPAGTSNVVI
+106 GNPSNPTGANNIVI

-134 TPSPQAPYTSVK
+134 TPSPQAPYTSIK

-160 DVPLGPI
+160 DVPVGPI

-181 TTAPRS
+181 TNAPRS

-208 LDATGNLTLS
+208 LDATGNLVLT

-238 YSVNRT
+238 YSVDRT

-272 AVTLTVT
+272 PVTLTVT
-279 DVTAPLITVN
+279 DVTAPVITVS

-301 ANGTGTVTLA
+301 ANGTGTVTMA
-311 NLATVSDACTANPT
+311 NLATVSDACTVNPT
-325 TTVTPSSFS
+325 TTITPSSFS

-369 TIVWNHVV
+369 TITWNHVV
-377 ANTPNTYEVRMS
+377 ANTPNTYEVRMN

-437 SVTDVNGNVVTGTVN
+437 TVTDVNGNVINGTVN

-462 ANAVAS
+462 ANAVAT

-655 TLGAN
+655 TLGVN

-704 DNSGLQRIEQ
+704 DNSGLTRTTQ

-720 DQLAPTLNV
+720 DQLAPTLNL
-729 VASPITKSV
+729 VASPITKQV
-738 GTNGTASIA
+738 GANGTAAIA
-747 LSDVFVSAS
+747 LADVFVSAA
-756 DNCTAQP
+756 DNCTTQP
-763 VITYS
+763 VIAYS

-776 GTSAVVTVTARDAS
+776 GTSAVVTVTATDGS
-790 NNVTTKTVTVS
+790 GNVTTGSVTVN

-808 TLTAISTQPTVA
+808 TLTSITNEPVIV
-820 LGSNGTAS
+820 LGANGTAS

-835 ASMTDN
+835 ATLSDN

-847 TSSQV
+847 TASQT

-861 QTISLTAT
+861 KTISLTAT

-984 IRLDSNGVR
+984 IRLDSLGQR
-993 RVAINTGSSNQAPS
+993 IVAISTGGNNQVSNSA
-1007 GIDYIA
+1007 IDYIA

-1024 ALYVDGVL
+1024 SLFVDGVL
-1032 AANGFRDLNCL
+1032 AANGQRQLTCL

-1053 TNPNG
+1053 SNPDG

-1091 PKNTIYY
+1091 PKNTVYY
-1098 LPQSGTG
+1098 LPQSLVGN
-1105 TASITVNA
+1105 ASIVVNA
-1113 NVYNASTN
+1113 NPYNASTN

-1133 NIQESVGLTRGL
+1133 NDQESVSLTRGL
-1145 LDSATQITPSASRTY
+1145 LDSATQETPHPSRIY

-1209 FVNAAGNATYAPS
+1209 FVNAAGNATYDPS

-1292 VRVMDRIRP
+1292 VRVMDRVRP

-1345 CGLDILTAGISREIF
+1345 CGLDILTAAISREIF

-1405 IVNLGATGSFLLR
+1405 IVDLGATGSFLLR
-1418 GRSDGGSTPT
+1418 GRSDGGSTST

-1463 GKTFNLKLYVADR
+1463 GKTFNLNLYVADR
-1476 NFPTTNKDTV
+1476 NFPITNKDTV
-1486 TVAVTVRDLIAP
+1486 TVSVTVRDLIAP

-1671 VSPIFTSVQTAAI
+1671 VAPIFTSVQTAPI
-1684 TVFAPENDCMQLVTW
+1684 TVYAPENDCMQLVTW

-1802 TVIVSPNTFSCADL
+1802 TVIVSPNTFSCAQL
-1816 GLQTVSVTVLDVNGL
+1816 GVRSVTVTVLDVNGL
-1831 SSTYSVNVTVVDNT
+1831 SNTYTTSVTVVDNT

-1858 ALGATGTAS
+1858 ALGASGTAS
-1867 ITLAQLLATAGV
+1867 ITLATLVASV

-1884 SPVTN
+1884 NPVSN
-1889 VTLSKSSF
+1889 VTLSKSAF

-2014 KPTLT
+2014 KPSLT
-2019 LAGTTRT
+2019 LASATRT

-2065 NVAAPQVVNVSV
+2065 DVAAAQVVNVSV

-2100 ITVKSTVAPKN
+2100 ITVKSTVAPKD
-2111 LDANGIALI
+2111 LDANGLALI

-2246 GNSVSSTAAVTVV
+2246 GNSVSSTASVTVV

-2266 NTPSTPVVV
+2266 TTPSTPVVV
-2275 TLSASGT
+2275 TLSAAGT

-2328 NNVTTANVAVT
+2328 NNVTTANVSVT
-2339 VQDVTAPVINV
+2339 VQDATAPVINV

-2394 VNCNGKGNV
+2394 VDCSGKGNV

-2427 VINPTISLTSTT
+2427 AINPTITLTSTT

-2489 VDGSGNT
+2489 ADGSGNT

-2564 NTVTVIA
+2564 NTVTVTA
-2571 TDATGNATS
+2571 TDASGNATS

-2589 NLAPVVTTVAT
+2589 NLAPVVTTLAN
-2600 VPNIVLGANGTAS
+2600 VPPVTLGANGTAS
-2613 ITAAAVVSSVVDN
+2613 ILPSFLGVSAVDN

-2706 TATMTAGYASGSLFP
+2706 TATMTSGYASGSLFP
-2721 VGTTAVTWQF
+2721 VGTTTVTWQF

>member
-16 LGQLTFGQTTLPC
+16 LGQLSFGQTTLPC

-42 PSLAGFGAGTQADPY
+42 PSLGGFGAGTQLDPY

-65 GSSGQ
+65 GSNGL

-78 SGNVAYFTPSNLAD
+78 SGNVAYFTPSTLAD
-92 GVAKVVIPAASTYS
+92 GVAKVVIPAAATYS
-106 GNPSNPAGTSNVVI
+106 GNPSSPAGTSNVVI

-134 TPSPQAPYTSVK
+134 TPSPQAPYTSLK

-160 DVPLGPI
+160 DVALGPI

-181 TTAPRS
+181 TINPRS
-187 FWVRVYDISAPTAI
+187 FWVRVYDISAPTAV

-208 LDATGNLTLS
+208 LDATGNLTLT

-238 YSVNRT
+238 YSVSRT
-244 SFNCSDVGAPVALT
+244 SFDCTDLSAPVALT
-258 LTVTNPSNGQSSTT
+258 LTVTNPSNGQSST
-272 AVTLTVT
+272 APVTLTVT
-279 DVTAPLITVN
+279 DVTAPAISVS
-289 ATQTAPFNLVLG
+289 ATSASPYNLVLTAG
-301 ANGTGTVTLA
+301 GTGTVTLA

-325 TTVTPSSFS
+325 TVISPSTFG

-349 ARGNSSTATAYVN
+349 ARGNFSTASAVVN

-377 ANTPNTYEVRMS
+377 TTAVNTYEVRMS

-425 CANVN
+425 CTNVN

-452 LVLRDQILPV
+452 LVLRDNILPV
-462 ANAVAS
+462 ANAVAT

-480 QNGQGVAIVTP
+480 QNGQGVAVVTP

-513 TGPWVSSLSFSCT
+513 TGPWLSSLSFNCSQV
-526 DIGTR
+526 GAR

-553 VTDVTAPVT
+553 VTDATAPVT

-591 SYDNCG
+591 SYDNCA

-606 YTFTCADVNQIF
+606 YTFTCADVNQTF

-681 LWLSKTLFTCAD
+681 LWLSKTVFTCAD

-704 DNSGLQRIEQ
+704 DNSGLTRTTQ

-720 DQLAPTLNV
+720 DQLAPTLNL
-729 VASPITKSV
+729 VASPITKQV
-738 GTNGTASIA
+738 GANGTAAIV
-747 LSDVFVSAS
+747 LSDVFVSS
-756 DNCTAQP
+756 TDNCTAQP
-763 VITYS
+763 VITFS
-768 PTTISCAN
+768 PTTVNCSN
-776 GTSAVVTVTARDAS
+776 GTSAIVTVTSRDAS
-790 NNVTTKTVTVS
+790 NNVTTGTVTVN
-801 IVDAIAP
+801 IVDPIAP
-808 TLTAISTQPTVA
+808 TVTAVSTPPTVV

-828 ITASSLV
+828 LTVSQLGSA
-835 ASMTDN
+835 TDN

-847 TSSQV
+847 TASQL
-852 QFTCADKGV
+852 QFTCADKGI

-879 RTVLVEDN
+879 RTVLVRDDT
-887 SAPILATVAGTVTR
+887 APVVTVVAGTVTR
-901 ALNASGSYTIQQNDV
+901 ALNAAGSYTIQQSDI
-916 VASATDN
+916 VASAADN

-931 SPLTLSCNDIAA
+931 SPLTLNCSDIAT
-943 GGLITIT
+943 GRLVTVT
-950 AVDAEGN
+950 VKDAEN
-957 STQAT
+957 NTTVVT
-962 KLVNVIDNINPVLTL
+962 KTVNVVDNTNPVLTL

-984 IRLDSNGVR
+984 IRLDSLGQR
-993 RVAINTGSSNQAPS
+993 LVAINTGTSQVSNS

-1024 ALYVDGVL
+1024 ALFVDGVL
-1032 AANGFRDLNCL
+1032 ASNGQRQLTCL

-1053 TNPNG
+1053 LNPNG
-1058 LRQFTVVS
+1058 LRTFTVVS

-1072 TDTKSLS
+1072 SDQKSLS

-1091 PKNTIYY
+1091 PKNTVYY

-1113 NVYNASTN
+1113 NVHSTN
-1121 PYGLDSASSDPC
+1121 NPFGLDSASSDPC
-1133 NIQESVGLTRGL
+1133 NDQESIAITRGL
-1145 LDSATQITPSASRTY
+1145 LDSATQITPTASRTY

-1198 PLNAI
+1198 PLNVTP
-1203 AAEDTV
+1203 AEDTV
-1209 FVNAAGNATYAPS
+1209 FVNAAGNATFNPT

-1240 TFSASRTAFTCN
+1240 TFSASRTNFTCA

-1284 NARVFNVP
+1284 NARLFNVP

-1360 FCENVGV
+1360 FCANVGV
-1367 NAMTA
+1367 NPMTA
-1372 TIKDKSGNFSFL
+1372 SIKDKSGNFSFL

-1405 IVNLGATGSFLLR
+1405 IVNLGATGTFLLR
-1418 GRSDGGSTPT
+1418 GRSDGGSTAT

-1444 DCGRLD
+1444 DCGSLD

-1486 TVAVTVRDLIAP
+1486 TVSVTVRDLIAP
-1498 TITGPINPVA
+1498 VITGPINPVA

-1514 GTAVVNLSQFNSR
+1514 GTAVVTLSQFNSR
-1527 VSDNCSFVLSNKRNP
+1527 VSDNCSFVLTNKRNP

-1548 GSNWDTLIATDAY
+1548 GSNWDTLIATDVY
-1561 GNKARLPF
+1561 GNRSKLPF

-1582 VKSAPTRIYLGAD
+1582 VRSAPSRIFLGAD

-1610 NLVWQYVDSATTD
+1610 NLVWQYIDSATTD

-1634 DLFNCADAG
+1634 DLFNCADAN
-1643 TVVPVTGFVTDLSG
+1643 TVIPVTGLVTDASG
-1657 NQVLFNTSVRIVDT
+1657 NQVPFATSVRIVDT
-1671 VSPIFTSVQTAAI
+1671 VAPIFTSVQTAPI
-1684 TVFAPENDCMQLVTW
+1684 SVYAPENDCMQLVTW
-1699 ATPTFTNADQN
+1699 AAPTFTNADQN

-1718 YTMDGQPVATNLML
+1718 YSMDGNPVATNLML

-1759 VIDTTE
+1759 VTDTTE
-1765 PTAVLKPMAMVYVN
+1765 PTAVLKPSAMIYVN

-1802 TVIVSPNTFSCADL
+1802 TVIVSPNTFSCGQL
-1816 GLQTVSVTVLDVNGL
+1816 GLRAVTVTVLDVNGL
-1831 SSTYSVNVTVVDNT
+1831 SNTYSTNVTVVDNT

-1858 ALGATGTAS
+1858 ALGAAGSAS
-1867 ITLAQLLATAGV
+1867 ITLATLATSV

-1884 SPVTN
+1884 NPVTN

-1980 SCADRGVNSV
+1980 SCSDRGVNSV

-2014 KPTLT
+2014 KPSLT
-2019 LAGTTRT
+2019 LASAART
-2026 VTLGANGLGSITAN
+2026 VTLGANGLASITSS

-2055 ILSDSTFNCA
+2055 VLSDSTFNCA
-2065 NVAAPQVVNVSV
+2065 NVVAPQVVNVSV

-2100 ITVKSTVAPKN
+2100 ITVKSIVAPKN

-2134 ASNLIAV
+2134 ASSLIAV

-2182 APALVTKTY
+2182 APVLVTKTY

-2246 GNSVSSTAAVTVV
+2246 GNSVSSSAAVTVV

-2266 NTPSTPVVV
+2266 TTPSTPVVIA
-2275 TLSASGT
+2275 LSASGT
-2282 ATLAQNAVVVSA
+2282 ASLAQNAVVVS
-2294 TDNCSPVTVVY
+2294 TSDNCSPVTVVY

-2328 NNVTTANVAVT
+2328 NNVTTANVSVT

-2350 VAASVTKQLSATGSV
+2350 VSAAVTKQLSAAGSV
-2365 NILLSDVMTSVT
+2365 NILLSDVMTSAT

-2410 DASGNTATTVKN
+2410 DASGNTTTTVKN

-2496 ATAQITVT
+2496 STAQITVT
-2504 VVDNTAPALTLVSG
+2504 VVDNTAPALTLVNG
-2518 PINVALSATGTAS
+2518 PINVALSATGTAT

-2544 CAVSTITVSPNT
+2544 CAVTTIAVSPNT
-2556 FSCANIGA
+2556 FSCSNIGA
-2564 NTVTVIA
+2564 NTVTVTA
-2571 TDATGNATS
+2571 TDASGNATA

-2589 NLAPVVTTVAT
+2589 NLAPVVTTVAI

-2613 ITAAAVVSSVVDN
+2613 ITTAAIVSSVVDN
-2626 CTTNP
+2626 CTTSP

-2665 KVVTVVDASA
+2665 KVVTVVDATA
-2675 PVLVSTPQNVT
+2675 PVLVNAPQSVT
-2686 LAACNANFTYAY
+2686 LAACNASFTYAY

-2721 VGTTAVTWQF
+2721 VGTTTVTWQF

-2763 DNGPVNLTNGQA
+2763 DNGPVNLTNGQT

-2781 AGVADAGTTFR
+2781 AGVTDAGATFR

-2807 TDANSCTQTGTYTI
+2807 TDANTCTQTGTFTI

-2836 ATTIESSLNGAAY
+2836 ATTIESSLSGAAY

-2881 YGCSAKSNGFVVSA
+2881 FGCSAKSNGFVVSA

-2925 VPEPMNITV
+2925 VPEPMNIIV

-2954 TIDMNAWPAATY
+2954 TIDMNSWPAATY

>member
-16 LGQLTFGQTTLPC
+16 LGQLSFGQTTLPC

-42 PSLAGFGAGTQADPY
+42 PSLGGFGDGTQLDPY
-57 KLRLTVPQ
+57 KLRLTAPQ
-65 GSSGQ
+65 GSNGL
-70 AVAYVYGD
+70 AVAYLYGD
-78 SGNVAYFTPSNLAD
+78 SGSVAYFTPSTLAD
-92 GVAKVVIPAASTYS
+92 GVAKVVIPASSTYS
-106 GNPSNPAGTSNVVI
+106 GSPSSPAGTSNIVI

-146 YPKMTISRGVFTCA
+146 YPKMTISRGAFTCA
-160 DVPLGPI
+160 DVALGPI
-167 QVFYYSTDQAGNLD
+167 QVFYYSTDQAGNFD
-181 TTAPRS
+181 TINPRS
-187 FWVRVYDISAPTAI
+187 FWVRVYDISAPTAV

-208 LDATGNLTLS
+208 LDATGNLTLT

-238 YSVNRT
+238 YSVSRT
-244 SFNCSDVGAPVALT
+244 SFDCTDLGAPVALT
-258 LTVTNPSNGQSSTT
+258 LTVTNPSNGQSST
-272 AVTLTVT
+272 APVTLTVT
-279 DVTAPLITVN
+279 DVTAPAISVS
-289 ATQTAPFNLVLG
+289 ATSASPYNLVLTAG
-301 ANGTGTVTLA
+301 GTGTVTLA

-325 TTVTPSSFS
+325 TVISPATFG
-334 CAHVGLQTVTITSTD
+334 CAQVGLQTVTITSTD
-349 ARGNSSTATAYVN
+349 ARGNVSTASAVVN
-362 VIDATNP
+362 VTDATNP

-377 ANTPNTYEVRMS
+377 TAAVNTYEVRMS
-389 GTYGATGSVQLNAGT
+389 GTYGAAGSVQLNAGT

-425 CANVN
+425 CTNVN

-437 SVTDVNGNVVTGTVN
+437 SVTDVNGNVITGTVN
-452 LVLRDQILPV
+452 LVLVDQIIPV
-462 ANAVAS
+462 ANAVAT

-480 QNGQGVAIVTP
+480 QNGQGVAVVTP

-499 DNCSVQTQQLALAA
+499 DNCSVQIQQLAISAN
-513 TGPWVSSLSFSCT
+513 GPWFPSLAFNCSLV
-526 DIGTR
+526 GAR

-553 VTDVTAPVT
+553 VTDATAPVT

-571 YTNNMLNGEISVPPG
+571 YTNNMLSGEISVPPG

-606 YTFTCADVNQIF
+606 YTFTCADVNQVF

-681 LWLSKTLFTCAD
+681 LWLSKTVFTCAD

-704 DNSGLQRIEQ
+704 DNSGLTRTTQ

-720 DQLAPTLNV
+720 DQLAPTLNL
-729 VASPITKSV
+729 VASPITKQV
-738 GTNGTASIA
+738 GANGTAAIV
-747 LSDVFVSAS
+747 LSDVFVSS
-756 DNCTAQP
+756 TDNCTAQP
-763 VITYS
+763 VITFS
-768 PTTISCAN
+768 PTTVNCSN
-776 GTSAVVTVTARDAS
+776 GTSAVVTVTSRDAS
-790 NNVTTKTVTVS
+790 NNVTTGTVTVN
-801 IVDAIAP
+801 IEDAIAP
-808 TLTAISTQPTVA
+808 TVTAVSTRPTVV
-820 LGSNGTAS
+820 LGSNGAAS
-828 ITASSLV
+828 LTVSQLGSA
-835 ASMTDN
+835 TDN
-841 CGTPVL
+841 CGTPAL
-847 TSSQV
+847 TASQL
-852 QFTCADKGV
+852 QFTCADKGI
-861 QTISLTAT
+861 QTITLTAT
-869 DASGNATTVT
+869 DASGNVSTTT
-879 RTVLVEDN
+879 RTVEVVDN
-887 SAPILATVAGTVTR
+887 ASPSVTVVSGTVTR
-901 ALNASGSYTIQQNDV
+901 ALNASGSYTIQESDV
-916 VASATDN
+916 VASAADN
-923 CGITSLTW
+923 CGVTSLTW
-931 SPLTLSCNDIAA
+931 SPLTLNCNDIAT
-943 GGLITIT
+943 GRLVTVT
-950 AVDAEGN
+950 VKDAAN
-957 STQAT
+957 NTTVVT
-962 KLVNVIDNINPVLTL
+962 KTVNVVDNTNPVLTL

-984 IRLDSNGVR
+984 IRLDSNGQR
-993 RVAINTGSSNQAPS
+993 IVAINTGSNQVSNS

-1024 ALYVDGVL
+1024 ALFVDGVL
-1032 AANGFRDLNCL
+1032 AASGQRQLTCL
-1043 DVSRLFRTLP
+1043 DVSRLFSTLP
-1053 TNPNG
+1053 LNPNG
-1058 LRQFTVVS
+1058 LRTFTVVS

-1072 TDTKSLS
+1072 SDTKSLS
-1079 LFVVDLWAPKVF
+1079 LFVVDLWAPQVF

-1113 NVYNASTN
+1113 NVHSTN
-1121 PYGLDSASSDPC
+1121 NPFGLDSASSDPC
-1133 NIQESVGLTRGL
+1133 NDQESIAITRGL
-1145 LDSATQITPSASRTY
+1145 LDSATQITPTASRTY

-1185 ARVTVMDTIRPRL
+1185 ARVIVMDTIRPSL

-1222 VRSWIKRN
+1222 VSSWIKSN
-1230 VLDNISDCGL
+1230 VLDNISVCGL
-1240 TFSASRTAFTCN
+1240 TFGASRTAFTCA

-1284 NARVFNVP
+1284 NARLFNVP
-1292 VRVMDRIRP
+1292 VRVMDRIKP

-1315 IATVT
+1315 SAIVT
-1320 AAQVLVTGYGTPG
+1320 AAQILVTGYGTPG
-1333 TPGYSAPVASDN
+1333 TPGYSPPVASDN
-1345 CGLDILTAGISREIF
+1345 CGLDLLTAGVSRELF
-1360 FCENVGV
+1360 FCEQVGV
-1367 NAMTA
+1367 NSMTA
-1372 TIKDKSGNFSFL
+1372 TIKDKSGNESYL
-1384 NFTVVVSDNV
+1384 IFTVVVSDNV

-1405 IVNLGATGSFLLR
+1405 IVNLGATGTFLLR
-1418 GRSDGGSTPT
+1418 GRSDGGSTAT
-1428 STHNPTF
+1428 SAHNPTF

-1463 GKTFNLKLYVADR
+1463 GQTFDLDLYVADR

-1486 TVAVTVRDLIAP
+1486 TVSVTVRDLIAP

-1508 LSLGAS
+1508 LSLGAN

-1548 GSNWDTLIATDAY
+1548 GSNWDTLIATDVY
-1561 GNKARLPF
+1561 GNRSKLPF

-1582 VKSAPTRIYLGAD
+1582 VRSAPSRIFLGAD
-1595 GLARIRFNATSGAPS
+1595 GLARIRFNATSGS
-1610 NLVWQYVDSATTD
+1610 TSSLVWQYVDSATTD
-1623 NCTFTGTITSR
+1623 NCSFTGSITSR
-1634 DLFNCADAG
+1634 DLFNCADAN
-1643 TVVPVTGFVTDLSG
+1643 TVIPVTGLVTDASG
-1657 NQVLFNTSVRIVDT
+1657 NQVPFATSVRVVDT
-1671 VSPIFTSVQTAAI
+1671 VAPIFATVQTAPI
-1684 TVFAPENDCMQLVTW
+1684 TVIAPENDCMQLVTW
-1699 ATPTFTNADQN
+1699 AIPTFSSVNQN
-1710 CPGSITVT
+1710 CPNVPTVT
-1718 YTMDGQPVATNLML
+1718 YFMDGNPVATNLML

-1737 HQLVTTATDPW
+1737 HQLVTTATDQW

-1759 VIDTTE
+1759 VRDTTK
-1765 PTAVLKPMAMVYVN
+1765 PTAVLKPMAMVFVN
-1779 AGGNVNVTSTDVLQ
+1779 ANGNVNVTSTDVLQ

-1802 TVIVSPNTFSCADL
+1802 TVIVSPNTFSCGQL
-1816 GLQTVSVTVLDVNGL
+1816 GLRAVTVTVLDVNGL
-1831 SSTYSVNVTVVDNT
+1831 SNTYSTNVTVVDNT

-1858 ALGATGTAS
+1858 ALGAAGSAT
-1867 ITLAQLLATAGV
+1867 ITLATLATSV

-1884 SPVTN
+1884 NPVTN

-1910 ATDGQGNTTVVSKEV
+1910 ATDGKGNTTVVSKEV

-1980 SCADRGVNSV
+1980 SCTDRGVNSV
-1990 SVTATDD
+1990 AVTATDD

-2014 KPTLT
+2014 KPSLT
-2019 LAGTTRT
+2019 LASAART
-2026 VTLGANGLGSITAN
+2026 VTLGANGLASITSS

-2065 NVAAPQVVNVSV
+2065 NVVAPQVVNVSV
-2077 VDFAGNVRTRQ
+2077 VDFAGNIRTRQ

-2093 VDPIAPV
+2093 VDPIAPL

-2120 SLTDVVQDITDNCT
+2120 SLTDVVQGITDNCT

-2213 DNCGTPTVTLS
+2213 DNCGTPTVSLS

-2266 NTPSTPVVV
+2266 TTPSTPVVV
-2275 TLSASGT
+2275 ALSTAGT
-2282 ATLAQNAVVVSA
+2282 ASLAQNAVVVS
-2294 TDNCSPVTVVY
+2294 TSDNCSPVTVVY

-2328 NNVTTANVAVT
+2328 NNVTTANVSVT

-2350 VAASVTKQLSATGSV
+2350 VSAAVTKQLSATGSV
-2365 NILLSDVMTSVT
+2365 NILLSDVMTSAT

-2410 DASGNTATTVKN
+2410 DASGNTTTTVKN

-2504 VVDNTAPALTLVSG
+2504 VVDNTAPALTLVNG
-2518 PINVALSATGTAS
+2518 PISVALSATGTAT

-2544 CAVSTITVSPNT
+2544 CAVTTIAVSPNT

-2564 NTVTVIA
+2564 NTVTVTA
-2571 TDATGNATS
+2571 TDASGNATA

-2626 CTTNP
+2626 CTTSP

-2665 KVVTVVDASA
+2665 KVVTVVDATA
-2675 PVLVSTPQNVT
+2675 PVLVNAPQTVT
-2686 LAACNANFTYAY
+2686 LAACNATFTYAY

-2721 VGTTAVTWQF
+2721 VGTTTVTWQF

-2763 DNGPVNLTNGQA
+2763 DNGPVNLTNGQT

-2781 AGVADAGTTFR
+2781 AGVTDAGATFR

-2807 TDANSCTQTGTYTI
+2807 TDANSCTQTGTFTI

-2836 ATTIESSLNGAAY
+2836 ATTIESSLSGAAY

-2881 YGCSAKSNGFVVSA
+2881 FGCSAKSNGFVVSA

-2913 TASVVTVATSFE
+2913 TTSVVTVATSFE

-2954 TIDMNAWPAATY
+2954 TIDMNSWPAATY